1 MEVVRAFKILL
12 YSQKSPSM
20 QYRTAVQSLLFVFSF
35 ICCLHTGA
43 QVALTATPY
52 TQNFNTLAKTGT
64 ASTLPSGWLLLETG
78 TNANATYTAG
88 TGSSNSGDTYSFG
101 IDAADD
107 RALGTV
113 QSGSLVSSFGVA
125 FTNTTGGAITSLK
138 IAYLGEQW
146 RLGAT
151 ARADRLD
158 FQYSTDAT
166 SLATGTWVN
175 ADQLDFTGPITTGTV
190 GALDGTVAANATAIN
205 FTITGLNIGN
215 GVTFY
220 LRWSDF
226 NATGADDGLGIDD
239 FSIEAISAGSD
250 NTPPALASVNPA
262 NNATGINT
270 STSLVLNF
278 SEPIAKGTG
287 LLALKKF
294 ADNTTV
300 STFDVATAAAS
311 VAGSTASIAVSGL
324 TLSTK
329 YYVEVPNGAFTD
341 IAGNKFAGFTGNS
354 TWSFTTSVAPE
365 FSFNFNNCSGG
376 LPSGWS
382 QTSLKGDSIW
392 ACSIFGNGATN
403 GVQVNGFVSG
413 TGAADNEDWLISP
426 ALDLSLF
433 QFPVLSFFERTK
445 FAGPQIQVLV
455 ASNQSSRPVA
465 GAAAWTPLDA
475 ILPLPNSDKWTA
487 VEDINLA
494 PFKSG
499 STYIAFK
506 YISSPSLGAA
516 RVSLD
521 DVQIKNRTSAPVA
534 KVVLETPTLAQFD
547 NSVSGTATASKPIRF
562 QVMNAASDLMVT
574 APTLFQVSKD
584 NIAFSNS
591 ISFTVAQLAGGS
603 KTIHVRYMPTT
614 DKSVA
619 TGRIAFSALGST
631 TAFFEVSGNTYA
643 KNATLDV
650 VNWNILWFGSTAAGQ
665 GPTNDD
671 QAQANIKRVMD
682 SLDADIYAFSE
693 VVDINRFKT
702 LVESSAGYG
711 FIVSDYCSNAPNTSS
726 GSYAPGQKLAFAYRK
741 SMVTNVVARGLLK
754 SSTAANSNWAS
765 GRVPFLLQA
774 DVVNGTATKKMNFI
788 LVHGKSGSTAS
799 DHLRRK
805 DGAKELKD
813 TLDASFNAANVII
826 LGDYNDDLDSTI
838 SEGVNPALSSFDDI
852 VKDSTDADR
861 YKSVSMILSNTGH
874 NSLIGYSDFID
885 HVIISNELEA
895 DYING
900 SVRLV
905 REVNDWITNYATTT
919 ADHMPV
925 VSRYLLP
932 SSGTTSVTN
941 YNPDQIGLTLVQ
953 NPVRNRVEMRLN
965 PAAGKLKFDVLSIA
979 GQSIVN
985 GQQMNTK
992 AGTQSHAIDMAN
1004 ASDGIYLLRV
1014 TNNEKTY
1021 FKKFVKQH

>member
-1 MEVVRAFKILL
+1 MRFL
-12 YSQKSPSM
+12 PSSFS
-20 QYRTAVQSLLFVFSF
+20 VLFATVIFF
-35 ICCLHTGA
+35 VNALHA
-43 QVALTATPY
+43 QVSLTATPY
-52 TQNFNTLAKTGT
+52 TQNFNTLAKTAT

-78 TNANATYTAG
+78 TNANLTYTAG
-88 TGSSNSGDTYSFG
+88 TGSSTSGDTYSFG
-101 IDAADD
+101 LDAADD

-113 QSGSLVSSFGVA
+113 QSGSLIPSIGVA
-125 FTNTTGGAITSLK
+125 FTNTTGGAVSSLK
-138 IAYLGEQW
+138 ISYVGEQW

-166 SLATGTWVN
+166 SLATGTWIN
-175 ADQLDFTGPITTGTV
+175 ADQLDFTGPITTGTL
-190 GALDGTVAANATAIN
+190 GALDGTLAANTTAIN

-215 GVTFY
+215 GATFY

-226 NATGADDGLGIDD
+226 NATGSDDGLGIDD
-239 FSIEAISAGSD
+239 FSIEAISAGAD
-250 NTPPALASVNPA
+250 NTAPTISSLSPA

-287 LLALKKF
+287 LVTLKKF
-294 ADNTTV
+294 ADNSTV
-300 STFDVATAAAS
+300 STFDVATAAVS
-311 VAGSTASIAVSGL
+311 FAGAAASIAVSGL

-329 YYVEVPNGAFTD
+329 YYIEVPNTAFAD
-341 IAGNKFAGFTGNS
+341 VAGNKFAGFTGSN

-365 FSFNFNNCSGG
+365 FSFDFNACSGG

-382 QTSLKGDSIW
+382 QTSVKGDSVW
-392 ACSIFGNGATN
+392 ACSIFGNAGTN

-413 TGAADNEDWLISP
+413 TGAVDNEDWLISP

-433 QFPVLSFFERTK
+433 QFPILSFSERTK
-445 FAGPQIQVLV
+445 YAGPQIQVLV
-455 ASNQSSRPVA
+455 ASNQASRPA
-465 GAAAWTPLDA
+465 PGAAAWTPVDA
-475 ILPLPNSDKWTA
+475 LLPLPNSDKWTA
-487 VEDINLA
+487 VNDINLA
-494 PFKSG
+494 AFKSG
-499 STYIAFK
+499 SSYIAFK
-506 YISSPSLGAA
+506 YLSSPALGAA

-534 KVVLETPTLAQFD
+534 KVSLETPTLTQFD
-547 NSVSGTATASKPIRF
+547 NSSNGTATASKPIRF
-562 QVMNAASDLMVT
+562 QVMNAASDLMIT

-584 NIAFSNS
+584 NIAFSSS
-591 ISFTVAQLAGGS
+591 INFTVAQLAGGS

-619 TGRIAFSALGST
+619 VGRIAFSAMGSA
-631 TAFFEVSGNTYA
+631 TAYFDLSGNTYA

-671 QAQANIKRVMD
+671 LAQANIKRVMD

-702 LVESSAGYG
+702 LIESSAGYG
-711 FIVSDYCSNAPNTSS
+711 FIVSDYCSNAANTTS
-726 GSYAPGQKLAFAYRK
+726 GSYAPGQKIAFAYRK
-741 SMVTNVVARGLLK
+741 SVITNPIARGLLK

-788 LVHGKSGSTAS
+788 LLHGKSGSTAS

-813 TLDASFNAANVII
+813 TLDASFNAANIII

-838 SEGVNPALSSFDDI
+838 SEGVNPALSSYDDI

-861 YKSVSMILSNTGH
+861 YKAVSMILSNTGH
-874 NSLIGYSDFID
+874 NSMIGYNDFID

-900 SVRLV
+900 SVRLI
-905 REVNDWITNYATTT
+905 REVNDWIANYATTT
-919 ADHMPV
+919 ADHIPV
-925 VSRYLLP
+925 LSRYLLP
-932 SSGTTSVTN
+932 SSGTTAVNT
-941 YNPDQIGLTLVQ
+941 YDPGRIGLSLVQ
-953 NPVRNRVEMRLN
+953 NPVKNRVEVKVN
-965 PAAGKLKFDVLSIA
+965 PEAGKLKFDIISIS
-979 GQSIVN
+979 GHTIYN
-985 GQQMNTK
+985 GVQFNTNT
-992 AGTQSHAIDMAN
+992 GTKLHAVELGN
-1004 ASDGIYLLRV
+1004 AADGIYLLRV
-1014 TNNEKTY
+1014 INNEKTY

>member
-1 MEVVRAFKILL
+1 MR
-12 YSQKSPSM
+12 
-20 QYRTAVQSLLFVFSF
+20 YRTLLQPLLFAFSL
-35 ICCLHTGA
+35 ICSLHAGA

-52 TQNFNTLAKTGT
+52 AQNFNALAKTGT
-64 ASTLPSGWLLLETG
+64 ASALPSGWLLLETG
-78 TNANATYTAG
+78 TNANANYTAG

-101 IDAADD
+101 IDAAADD
-107 RALGTV
+107 RALGAV
-113 QSGSLVSSFGVA
+113 QSGSVISSFGVA

-138 IAYLGEQW
+138 IAYAGEQW
-146 RLGAT
+146 RLGFA
-151 ARADRLD
+151 ARTDRLD

-166 SLATGTWVN
+166 GLANGTWKDV
-175 ADQLDFTGPITTGTV
+175 DQLDFTGPVTTGTV
-190 GALDGTVAANATAIN
+190 GALDGTNAANATAIN
-205 FTITGLNIGN
+205 YTITGLNIGN
-215 GVTFY
+215 GATFY

-226 NATGADDGLGIDD
+226 NAPNADDGLGIDD

-250 NTPPALASVNPA
+250 NTAPTLSSVNPA

-287 LLALKKF
+287 LVSLKKF
-294 ADNTTV
+294 TDNSTV
-300 STFDVATAAAS
+300 STYDVATAAVS
-311 VAGSTASIAVSGL
+311 IAGSAASIAVTGL
-324 TLSTK
+324 NLSTK

-341 IAGNKFAGFTGNS
+341 VAGNKFAGFSGSS

-365 FSFNFNNCSGG
+365 FSFDFNACAGG

-382 QTSLKGDSIW
+382 QTSVKGDSVW
-392 ACSIFGNGATN
+392 ACSIFGNAATN

-426 ALDLSLF
+426 SLDLSLF
-433 QFPVLSFFERTK
+433 QFPVLSFYERTK
-445 FAGPQIQVLV
+445 YAGPQIQLFV
-455 ASNQSSRPVA
+455 ATNQSSRPAA
-465 GAAAWTPLDA
+465 GAAAWTPIDA
-475 ILPLPNSDKWTA
+475 MLPLPNSDKWTA

-494 PFKSG
+494 SFKSG

-506 YISSPSLGAA
+506 YTSSPSLGAA

-521 DVQIKNRTSAPVA
+521 DVLIKNRTSAPVA
-534 KVVLETPTLAQFD
+534 KVFIEAPTLAQFD
-547 NSVSGTATASKPIRF
+547 NSSSGTATASKSIRF

-574 APTLFQVSKD
+574 APSLFQVSKD
-584 NIAFSNS
+584 NIAFSS
-591 ISFTVAQLAGGS
+591 TLTFTASQLTGGS
-603 KTIHVRYMPTT
+603 KTIHVRHMPTT

-619 TGRIAFSALGST
+619 VGRIAFSATGST
-631 TAFFEVSGNTYA
+631 TAYYDVSGNTYA
-643 KNATLDV
+643 KSATLDV

-671 QAQANIKRVMD
+671 LAQANIKRVMD

-702 LVESSAGYG
+702 LIESSTGYG
-711 FIVSDYCSNAPNTSS
+711 YTVSDYCSNAANTSS
-726 GSYAPGQKLAFAYRK
+726 GSYASGQKIAFAYRK
-741 SMVTNVVARGLLK
+741 SMITNVTARGLLK

-838 SEGVNPALSSFDDI
+838 SEGVNPALTSYDDI

-861 YKSVSMILSNTGH
+861 YKSVSMILSKTGH

-885 HVIISNELEA
+885 HVIISNELES

-900 SVRLV
+900 SVRLI
-905 REVNDWITNYATTT
+905 REVNDWIANYATTT

-932 SSGTTSVTN
+932 SSGTTAVTN
-941 YNPDQIGLTLVQ
+941 YNPDQIGLSLIQ
-953 NPVRNRVEMRLN
+953 NPVRNNVAFKLN
-965 PAAGKLKFDVLSIA
+965 PAAGNLKFDVLSIA
-979 GQSIVN
+979 GQSIFN
-985 GQQMNTK
+985 GPQMKTTGGTK
-992 AGTQSHAIDMAN
+992 SHDIEMAN
-1004 ASDGIYLLRV
+1004 AADGIYLLRI

>member
-1 MEVVRAFKILL
+1 MEMVRIFKIPL

-20 QYRTAVQSLLFVFSF
+20 RTQSALLSFFFVSSLLFCFSAN
-35 ICCLHTGA
+35 A

-52 TQNFNTLAKTGT
+52 TQNFNTLVKTGT
-64 ASTLPSGWLLLETG
+64 ASTLPAGWLLLETG

-101 IDAADD
+101 VDAADD

-138 IAYLGEQW
+138 IAYLGEHW

-151 ARADRLD
+151 ARPDRLD

-190 GALDGTVAANATAIN
+190 GALDGTVGANATAIN

-215 GVTFY
+215 GAIFY

-250 NTPPALASVNPA
+250 NTAPTISSVNPA

-287 LLALKKF
+287 LVSLKKF
-294 ADNTTV
+294 ADNSTV
-300 STFDVATAAAS
+300 STFDVATAAVS
-311 VAGSTASIAVSGL
+311 VAGSVASIAVSGL

-329 YYVEVPNGAFTD
+329 YYIEVPNTAFAD
-341 IAGNKFAGFTGNS
+341 VAGNKFAGFSGNA

-365 FSFNFNNCSGG
+365 FSFDFNNCAGG

-382 QTSLKGDSIW
+382 QISVKGDSVW
-392 ACSIFGNGATN
+392 ACSIFGNANTN

-433 QFPVLSFFERTK
+433 QFPILSFSERTK
-445 FAGPQIQVLV
+445 FSGPQIQLLV
-455 ASNQSSRPVA
+455 ASNQASRPA
-465 GAAAWTPLDA
+465 PGAAAWTPVDA
-475 ILPLPNSDKWTA
+475 MLPLPNSDKWTA
-487 VEDINLA
+487 VNDINLA
-494 PFKSG
+494 AFKSG
-499 STYIAFK
+499 SSYIAFK
-506 YISSPSLGAA
+506 YISSPALGAA

-534 KVVLETPTLAQFD
+534 KVFLETPTLSQFD
-547 NSVSGTATASKPIRF
+547 NSVAGTPTVSKSIRF
-562 QVMNAASDLMVT
+562 QVMNASADLSIT
-574 APTLFQVSKD
+574 APSLFQISRD
-584 NIAFSNS
+584 NLSFSS
-591 ISFTVAQLAGGS
+591 SLIFTAAQLAGGT
-603 KTIHVRYMPTT
+603 KTIHVRYVPVT
-614 DKSVA
+614 DKTTAV
-619 TGRIAFSALGST
+619 GKIGFSAAGSS
-631 TAFFEVSGNTYA
+631 AAYYDVAGNTYSR
-643 KNATLDV
+643 NTTLDV

-671 QAQANIKRVMD
+671 LAQANIKRVMD
-682 SLDADIYAFSE
+682 SLDADVYAFSE

-702 LVESSAGYG
+702 LIESTAGYG
-711 FIVSDYCSNAPNTSS
+711 FIVSDYCSNAANTSS
-726 GSYAPGQKLAFAYRK
+726 GSYASGQKIAFAYRK
-741 SMVTNVVARGLLK
+741 SIITNATARGLLK
-754 SSTAANSNWAS
+754 TSTAANSNWAS

-813 TLDASFNAANVII
+813 TLDASFNAASVII

-838 SEGVNPALSSFDDI
+838 SEGVNPALSSYDDI

-861 YKSVSMILSNTGH
+861 YKAISMILSNTGH
-874 NSLIGYSDFID
+874 NSMIGYNDFID

-900 SVRLV
+900 SVRLI
-905 REVNDWITNYATTT
+905 REVNDWIANYATTT
-919 ADHMPV
+919 ADHIPV
-925 VSRYLLP
+925 LSRYLLP
-932 SSGTTSVTN
+932 SSGTTAVNSFDPN
-941 YNPDQIGLTLVQ
+941 QIGLTLIQ
-953 NPVRNRVEMRLN
+953 NPVKNRVELKLN
-965 PAAGKLKFDVLSIA
+965 PEAGKLKFDIISISGHA
-979 GQSIVN
+979 IYN
-985 GQQMNTK
+985 GVQFNTNT
-992 AGTQSHAIDMAN
+992 GTKSHAVELGN
-1004 ASDGIYLLRV
+1004 AADGIYLLRV

-1021 FKKFVKQH
+1021 IKKFLKQH

>member
-1 MEVVRAFKILL
+1 MDGSGFSKSLYIRINPLFMRFLPSAFTILFA
-12 YSQKSPSM
+12 
-20 QYRTAVQSLLFVFSF
+20 TVIFFVDA
-35 ICCLHTGA
+35 LHA
-43 QVALTATPY
+43 QVSLTATPH

-64 ASTLPSGWLLLETG
+64 ASTLPAGWLLLETG

-138 IAYLGEQW
+138 IAYVGEHW

-166 SLATGTWVN
+166 SLATGTWIN

-190 GALDGTVAANATAIN
+190 GALDGTVAANAIAIN

-215 GVTFY
+215 GATFY

-250 NTPPALASVNPA
+250 NTAPTISSVNPA

-287 LLALKKF
+287 LVSLKKF

-300 STFDVATAAAS
+300 STFDVATAAVS
-311 VAGSTASIAVSGL
+311 VVGSVASIAVSGL

-329 YYVEVPNGAFTD
+329 YYVEVPNSAFTD
-341 IAGNKFAGFTGNS
+341 VAGNKFAGFTGNS

-365 FSFNFNNCSGG
+365 FSFDFNNCAGG

-382 QTSLKGDSIW
+382 QISVKGDSVW
-392 ACSIFGNGATN
+392 ACSIFGNANTN

-433 QFPVLSFFERTK
+433 QFPILSFSERTK
-445 FAGPQIQVLV
+445 FSGPQIQLLV
-455 ASNQSSRPVA
+455 ASNQASRPA
-465 GAAAWTPLDA
+465 PGAAAWTPVDA
-475 ILPLPNSDKWTA
+475 MLPLPNSDKWTA
-487 VEDINLA
+487 VNDINLA
-494 PFKSG
+494 AFKSG
-499 STYIAFK
+499 SSYIAFK
-506 YISSPSLGAA
+506 YISSPALGAA

-534 KVVLETPTLAQFD
+534 KVFLETPTLSQFD
-547 NSVSGTATASKPIRF
+547 NSVSGTPTVSKSIRF
-562 QVMNAASDLMVT
+562 QVMNASADLNIT
-574 APTLFQVSKD
+574 APSLFQISRD
-584 NIAFSNS
+584 NLSFSS
-591 ISFTVAQLAGGS
+591 SLTFTAAQLAGGA
-603 KTIHVRYMPTT
+603 KTIHVRYVPVT
-614 DKSVA
+614 DKTTAV
-619 TGRIAFSALGST
+619 GKIGFSAAGST
-631 TAFFEVSGNTYA
+631 AAYYDVAGNTYSR
-643 KNATLDV
+643 NATLDV

-671 QAQANIKRVMD
+671 LAQANIKRVMD

-702 LVESSAGYG
+702 LIESSAGYG
-711 FIVSDYCSNAPNTSS
+711 FIVSDYCSNAANTSN
-726 GSYAPGQKLAFAYRK
+726 GSYAPGQKIAFAYRK
-741 SMVTNVVARGLLK
+741 SVITNATARGLLK

-813 TLDASFNAANVII
+813 TLDASFNAASVII

-838 SEGVNPALSSFDDI
+838 SEGVNPALSSYVDI

-861 YKSVSMILSNTGH
+861 YKAISMILSNTGH
-874 NSLIGYSDFID
+874 NSMIGYNDFID

-900 SVRLV
+900 SVRLI
-905 REVNDWITNYATTT
+905 REVNDWIANYATTT
-919 ADHMPV
+919 ADHIPV
-925 VSRYLLP
+925 LSRYLLP
-932 SSGTTSVTN
+932 SSGTTAVNSFDPN
-941 YNPDQIGLTLVQ
+941 QIGLTLIQ
-953 NPVRNRVEMRLN
+953 NPVKNRVELKLN
-965 PAAGKLKFDVLSIA
+965 PEAGKLKFDIISIS
-979 GQSIVN
+979 GHTIYN
-985 GQQMNTK
+985 GVQFNTNT
-992 AGTQSHAIDMAN
+992 GTKSHAVEVGN
-1004 ASDGIYLLRV
+1004 AADGIYLLRV

-1021 FKKFVKQH
+1021 FKKFLKQH

>member
-1 MEVVRAFKILL
+1 MRFL
-12 YSQKSPSM
+12 PSSFS
-20 QYRTAVQSLLFVFSF
+20 VLFATVIFF
-35 ICCLHTGA
+35 VNALHA
-43 QVALTATPY
+43 QVSLTATPY

-64 ASTLPSGWLLLETG
+64 ASALPSGWLLLETG
-78 TNANATYTAG
+78 TNANLTYTAG
-88 TGSSNSGDTYSFG
+88 TGSSTSGDTYSFG
-101 IDAADD
+101 LDAADD

-113 QSGSLVSSFGVA
+113 QSGSLIPSIGVA
-125 FTNTTGGAITSLK
+125 FTNTTGGAVSSLK
-138 IAYLGEQW
+138 ISYVGEQW

-166 SLATGTWVN
+166 SLATGTWIN
-175 ADQLDFTGPITTGTV
+175 ADQLDFTGPITTGTL
-190 GALDGTVAANATAIN
+190 GALDGTIAANTTAIN

-215 GVTFY
+215 GATFY

-239 FSIEAISAGSD
+239 FSIEAISAGAD
-250 NTPPALASVNPA
+250 NTAPTISSLSPA

-287 LLALKKF
+287 LVTLKKF
-294 ADNTTV
+294 ADNSTV
-300 STFDVATAAAS
+300 STFDVATAAVS
-311 VAGSTASIAVSGL
+311 VAGAAASIAVSGL

-329 YYVEVPNGAFTD
+329 YYIEVPNTAFAD
-341 IAGNKFAGFTGNS
+341 VAGNKFAGFTGSS

-365 FSFNFNNCSGG
+365 FSFDFNACAGG

-382 QTSLKGDSIW
+382 QTSVKGDSVW
-392 ACSIFGNGATN
+392 ACSIFGNAGTN

-413 TGAADNEDWLISP
+413 TGAVDNEDWLISP

-433 QFPVLSFFERTK
+433 QFPILSFSERTK
-445 FAGPQIQVLV
+445 YAGPQIQVLV
-455 ASNQSSRPVA
+455 ASNQASRPA
-465 GAAAWTPLDA
+465 PGAAAWTPVDA
-475 ILPLPNSDKWTA
+475 LLPLPNSDKWTA
-487 VEDINLA
+487 VNDINLA
-494 PFKSG
+494 AFKSG
-499 STYIAFK
+499 SSYIAFK
-506 YISSPSLGAA
+506 YLSSPALGAA

-534 KVVLETPTLAQFD
+534 KVSLETPTLTQFD
-547 NSVSGTATASKPIRF
+547 NSSNGTATASKPIRF
-562 QVMNAASDLMVT
+562 QVMNAASDLMIT

-584 NIAFSNS
+584 NIAFSSS
-591 ISFTVAQLAGGS
+591 INFTVAQLAGGS

-619 TGRIAFSALGST
+619 VGRIAFSALGST
-631 TAFFEVSGNTYA
+631 TAYYDLSGNTYA

-671 QAQANIKRVMD
+671 LAQANIKRVMD

-702 LVESSAGYG
+702 LIESSAGYG
-711 FIVSDYCSNAPNTSS
+711 FIVSDYCSNAANTSS
-726 GSYAPGQKLAFAYRK
+726 GSYAPGQKIAFAYRK
-741 SMVTNVVARGLLK
+741 SVITNPTARGLLK

-788 LVHGKSGSTAS
+788 LLHGKSGSTAS

-813 TLDASFNAANVII
+813 TLDASFNAANIII

-838 SEGVNPALSSFDDI
+838 SEGVNPALSSYDDI

-861 YKSVSMILSNTGH
+861 YKAVSMILSNTGH
-874 NSLIGYSDFID
+874 NSMIGYNDFID

-900 SVRLV
+900 SVRLI
-905 REVNDWITNYATTT
+905 REVNDWIANYATTT
-919 ADHMPV
+919 ADHIPV
-925 VSRYLLP
+925 LSRYLLP
-932 SSGTTSVTN
+932 SSGTTAVNT
-941 YNPDQIGLTLVQ
+941 YDPGRIGLSLVQ
-953 NPVRNRVEMRLN
+953 NPVKNRVEVKVN
-965 PAAGKLKFDVLSIA
+965 PEAGKLKFDIISIS
-979 GQSIVN
+979 GHTIYN
-985 GQQMNTK
+985 GVQFNTNT
-992 AGTQSHAIDMAN
+992 GTKSHAIELGN
-1004 ASDGIYLLRV
+1004 AADGIYLLRV

-1021 FKKFVKQH
+1021 FKKFLKQH

>member
-1 MEVVRAFKILL
+1 MRFHLTSFSVLFALAMVSGI
-12 YSQKSPSM
+12 
-20 QYRTAVQSLLFVFSF
+20 SL
-35 ICCLHTGA
+35 HA
-43 QVALTATPY
+43 QISLTTTPY
-52 TQNFNTLAKTGT
+52 TQNFNTLAKSGS

-101 IDAADD
+101 VDAADD
-107 RALGTV
+107 RAFGTV
-113 QSGSLVSSFGVA
+113 QSGSLISTIGVA
-125 FTNTTGGAITSLK
+125 FTNTTGGPVTSLK
-138 IAYLGEQW
+138 ISYVGEQW

-166 SLATGTWVN
+166 NLATGTWKD

-190 GALDGTVAANATAIN
+190 GSLDGSLAANATAIN

-215 GVTFY
+215 GASFY

-239 FSIEAISAGSD
+239 FSIEAISAGTD
-250 NTPPALASVNPA
+250 NTAPTLSSLSPA
-262 NNATGINT
+262 NNATGVNA

-287 LLALKKF
+287 LVVLKKF
-294 ADNTTV
+294 ADNSLVSSFDV
-300 STFDVATAAAS
+300 STAAVAVSGA
-311 VAGSTASIAVSGL
+311 VASIAVTGL
-324 TLSTK
+324 SLSTK
-329 YYVEVPNGAFTD
+329 YYVEVPNTAFTD
-341 IAGNKFAGFTGNS
+341 VAGNKFAGFSGAA
-354 TWSFTTSVAPE
+354 TWGFTTSVAPE
-365 FSFNFNNCSGG
+365 YSFDFNACSGG

-382 QTSLKGDSIW
+382 QNSVKGDSIW
-392 ACSIFGNGATN
+392 ACSIFGNANTN
-403 GVQVNGFVSG
+403 GVQMNGFVSG

-433 QFPVLSFFERTK
+433 QFPILSFSERTK
-445 FAGPQIQVLV
+445 YAGPQIQVMV
-455 ASNQSSRPVA
+455 ASNQATRPVP
-465 GAAAWTPLDA
+465 GAAAWTIVDA
-475 ILPLPNSDKWTA
+475 MLPLPNSDKWTT
-487 VEDINLA
+487 VGDINLSA
-494 PFKSG
+494 FKSG

-506 YISSPSLGAA
+506 YLSSPSLGAA
-516 RVSLD
+516 RVTLD
-521 DVQIKNRTSAPVA
+521 DILITNKAAAPVA
-534 KVVLETPTLAQFD
+534 KVFLEAPTLSQFD
-547 NSVSGTATASKPIRF
+547 NSVSGTPTVSKSIRF
-562 QVMNAASDLMVT
+562 QVLNASADLTIT
-574 APTLFQVSKD
+574 APSLFQISKD
-584 NIAFSNS
+584 NL
-591 ISFTVAQLAGGS
+591 SFASSLTFTAAQLAGGT
-603 KTIHVRYMPTT
+603 KTIHVRYVPVADKTT
-614 DKSVA
+614 AVGK
-619 TGRIAFSALGST
+619 IAFSAAGA
-631 TAFFEVSGNTYA
+631 TAVNYDVSGNTYSR
-643 KNATLDV
+643 NATLDV

-671 QAQANIKRVMD
+671 QAQVNIKRVMD

-702 LVESSAGYG
+702 LIESSAGYG
-711 FIVSDYCSNAPNTSS
+711 FVVSDYCSNAANTSS
-726 GSYAPGQKLAFAYRK
+726 GSYAPGQKIAFAYRK
-741 SMVTNVVARGLLK
+741 SIITNATARGLLK

-788 LVHGKSGSTAS
+788 LVHGKSGSTAA

-813 TLDASFNAANVII
+813 TLDASFNAANIII

-838 SEGVNPALSSFDDI
+838 SEGVNPALTSYDDI
-852 VKDSTDADR
+852 VKDSTDVDR
-861 YKSVSMILSNTGH
+861 YKAVSMILSNTGH
-874 NSLIGYSDFID
+874 NSMIGYSDFID

-900 SVRLV
+900 SVRLI

-925 VSRYLLP
+925 LSRYLLP
-932 SSGTTSVTN
+932 SSGTTAVTS
-941 YNPDQIGLTLVQ
+941 YNPDRIGLTLIQ
-953 NPVRNRVEMRLN
+953 NPVKNRVEVKLN
-965 PAAGKLKFDVLSIA
+965 PEAGKLKFDIISLSGHA
-979 GQSIVN
+979 MYN
-985 GQQMNTK
+985 GVQFNTNT
-992 AGTQSHAIDMAN
+992 GTKSHAVELGNYA
-1004 ASDGIYLLRV
+1004 DGIYLLRV

-1021 FKKFVKQH
+1021 FKKFLKSH

>member
-1 MEVVRAFKILL
+1 MRHRTLL
-12 YSQKSPSM
+12 QP
-20 QYRTAVQSLLFVFSF
+20 LLFAFSL
-35 ICCLHTGA
+35 ICSLHAGA

-52 TQNFNTLAKTGT
+52 AQNFNALAKTGT
-64 ASTLPSGWLLLETG
+64 ASALPSGWLLLETG
-78 TNANATYTAG
+78 TNANANYTAG

-101 IDAADD
+101 IDAAADD
-107 RALGTV
+107 RALGAV
-113 QSGSLVSSFGVA
+113 QSGSVISSFGVA

-138 IAYLGEQW
+138 IAYAGEQW
-146 RLGAT
+146 RLGFA
-151 ARADRLD
+151 ARTDRLD

-166 SLATGTWVN
+166 GLANGTWKDV
-175 ADQLDFTGPITTGTV
+175 DQLDFTGPVTTGTV
-190 GALDGTVAANATAIN
+190 GALDGPNAANATAIN
-205 FTITGLNIGN
+205 YTITGLNIGN
-215 GVTFY
+215 GATFY

-226 NATGADDGLGIDD
+226 NAPNADDGLGIDD

-250 NTPPALASVNPA
+250 NTAPTLSSVNPA

-287 LLALKKF
+287 LVSLKKF
-294 ADNTTV
+294 TDNSTV
-300 STFDVATAAAS
+300 STYDVATAAVS
-311 VAGSTASIAVSGL
+311 IAGSAASIAVTGL
-324 TLSTK
+324 SLSTK

-341 IAGNKFAGFTGNS
+341 VAGNKFAGFSGSS

-365 FSFNFNNCSGG
+365 FSFDFNACAGG

-382 QTSLKGDSIW
+382 QTSVKGDSVW
-392 ACSIFGNGATN
+392 ACSIFGNAATN

-426 ALDLSLF
+426 SLDLSLF
-433 QFPVLSFFERTK
+433 QFPVLSFYERTK
-445 FAGPQIQVLV
+445 YAGPQIQLFV
-455 ASNQSSRPVA
+455 ATNQSSRPAA
-465 GAAAWTPLDA
+465 GAAAWTPIDA
-475 ILPLPNSDKWTA
+475 MLPLPNSDKWTA

-494 PFKSG
+494 SFKSG

-506 YISSPSLGAA
+506 YTSSPSLGAA

-521 DVQIKNRTSAPVA
+521 DVLIKNRTSAPVA
-534 KVVLETPTLAQFD
+534 KVFIEAPTLAQFD
-547 NSVSGTATASKPIRF
+547 NSSSGTATASKSIRF
-562 QVMNAASDLMVT
+562 QVMNAASDLTVT
-574 APTLFQVSKD
+574 APSLFQVSKD
-584 NIAFSNS
+584 NIAFSS
-591 ISFTVAQLAGGS
+591 TLTFTASQLTGGS
-603 KTIHVRYMPTT
+603 KTIHVRYVPTT

-619 TGRIAFSALGST
+619 VGRIAFSATGST
-631 TAFFEVSGNTYA
+631 TAYYDVSGNTYA
-643 KNATLDV
+643 KSATLDV

-671 QAQANIKRVMD
+671 LAQANIKRVMD

-702 LVESSAGYG
+702 LIESSTGYG
-711 FIVSDYCSNAPNTSS
+711 YTVSDYCSNAANTSS
-726 GSYAPGQKLAFAYRK
+726 GSYASGQKIAFAYRK
-741 SMVTNVVARGLLK
+741 SMITNVTARGLLK

-838 SEGVNPALSSFDDI
+838 SEGVYPALTSYDDI

-861 YKSVSMILSNTGH
+861 YKSVSMILSKTGH

-885 HVIISNELEA
+885 HVIISNELES

-900 SVRLV
+900 SVRLI
-905 REVNDWITNYATTT
+905 REVNDWIANYATTT

-932 SSGTTSVTN
+932 SSGTTAVTN
-941 YNPDQIGLTLVQ
+941 YNPDQIGLSLIQ
-953 NPVRNRVEMRLN
+953 NPVRNNVAFKLN
-965 PAAGKLKFDVLSIA
+965 PAAGNLKFDVLSIA
-979 GQSIVN
+979 GQSIFN
-985 GQQMNTK
+985 GPQMKTTGGTK
-992 AGTQSHAIDMAN
+992 SHAIEMAN
-1004 ASDGIYLLRV
+1004 AADGIYLLRI

>member
-1 MEVVRAFKILL
+1 MRLQSALL
-12 YSQKSPSM
+12 PVFFVS
-20 QYRTAVQSLLFVFSF
+20 SLLFCF
-35 ICCLHTGA
+35 TANA

-64 ASTLPSGWLLLETG
+64 ASTLPSGWILLETG

-125 FTNTTGGAITSLK
+125 FTNTTGGTITSLK

-175 ADQLDFTGPITTGTV
+175 TDQLDFTGPITTGTV
-190 GALDGTVAANATAIN
+190 GALDGTVAANASAIN

-215 GVTFY
+215 GATFY
-220 LRWSDF
+220 FRWSDF

-250 NTPPALASVNPA
+250 NTPPALASLNPA

-270 STSLVLNF
+270 STSLVIGF
-278 SEPIAKGTG
+278 AEPIAKGTG
-287 LLALKKF
+287 LVSLKKF
-294 ADNTTV
+294 ADNSTV
-300 STFDVATAAAS
+300 STFDVATAAVS
-311 VAGSTASIAVSGL
+311 VAGSTASIALSGL

-341 IAGNKFAGFTGNS
+341 VAGNKFAGFSGSS

-365 FSFNFNNCSGG
+365 FSFDFNACAGG

-382 QTSLKGDSIW
+382 QTSVKGDSVW
-392 ACSIFGNGATN
+392 ACSIFGNAATN

-426 ALDLSLF
+426 SLDLSLF
-433 QFPVLSFFERTK
+433 QFPVLSFYERTK
-445 FAGPQIQVLV
+445 YAGPQIQLFV
-455 ASNQSSRPVA
+455 ATNQSSRPAA
-465 GAAAWTPLDA
+465 GAAAWTPIDA
-475 ILPLPNSDKWTA
+475 MLPLPNSDKWTA

-494 PFKSG
+494 SFKSG

-506 YISSPSLGAA
+506 YTSSPSLGAA

-521 DVQIKNRTSAPVA
+521 DVLIKNRTSAPVA
-534 KVVLETPTLAQFD
+534 KVFIEAPTLAQFD
-547 NSVSGTATASKPIRF
+547 NSSSGTATASKSIRF

-574 APTLFQVSKD
+574 APSLFQVSKD
-584 NIAFSNS
+584 NIAFSS
-591 ISFTVAQLAGGS
+591 TLTFTASQLTGGS

-619 TGRIAFSALGST
+619 VGRIAFSATGST
-631 TAFFEVSGNTYA
+631 TAYYDVSGNTYA
-643 KNATLDV
+643 KSATLDV

-671 QAQANIKRVMD
+671 LAQANIKRVMD

-702 LVESSAGYG
+702 LIESSTGYG
-711 FIVSDYCSNAPNTSS
+711 YTVSDYCSNAANTSS
-726 GSYAPGQKLAFAYRK
+726 GSYASGQKIAFAYRK
-741 SMVTNVVARGLLK
+741 SMITNVTARGLLK

-838 SEGVNPALSSFDDI
+838 SEGVNPALTSYDDI

-861 YKSVSMILSNTGH
+861 YKSVSMILSKTGH

-885 HVIISNELEA
+885 HVIISNELES

-900 SVRLV
+900 SVRLI
-905 REVNDWITNYATTT
+905 RDVNDWIANYATTT

-932 SSGTTSVTN
+932 SSGTTAVTN
-941 YNPDQIGLTLVQ
+941 YNPDQIGLSLIQ
-953 NPVRNRVEMRLN
+953 NPVRNNVAFKLN
-965 PAAGKLKFDVLSIA
+965 PAAGNLKFDVLSIA
-979 GQSIVN
+979 GQSIFN
-985 GQQMNTK
+985 GPQMKTTGGTK
-992 AGTQSHAIDMAN
+992 SHDIEMAN
-1004 ASDGIYLLRV
+1004 AADGIYLLRI

>member
-1 MEVVRAFKILL
+1 MRFL
-12 YSQKSPSM
+12 PSSF
-20 QYRTAVQSLLFVFSF
+20 YVLFATMIFFVDA
-35 ICCLHTGA
+35 LQA
-43 QVALTATPY
+43 QVSLTTTPY

-88 TGSSNSGDTYSFG
+88 TGSSNAGDTYSFG
-101 IDAADD
+101 LDAADD

-113 QSGSLVSSFGVA
+113 QSGSLISTIGVA
-125 FTNTTGGAITSLK
+125 FTNTTGGPVTSLK
-138 IAYLGEQW
+138 ISYVGEQW

-151 ARADRLD
+151 ARPDRLD

-166 SLATGTWVN
+166 SLATGAWIN
-175 ADQLDFTGPITTGTV
+175 ADQLDFTGPTTTGTV
-190 GALDGTVAANATAIN
+190 GALDGTVAANATTIN

-215 GVTFY
+215 GATFY

-239 FSIEAISAGSD
+239 FSIEAISAGAD
-250 NTPPALASVNPA
+250 NTAPSISSLSPA
-262 NNATGINT
+262 NNTTGINT

-287 LLALKKF
+287 IITLKKF
-294 ADNTTV
+294 ADNSLVSSFDV
-300 STFDVATAAAS
+300 STAAVAVSGAA
-311 VAGSTASIAVSGL
+311 ASIAVTGL
-324 TLSTK
+324 ALSTK
-329 YYVEVPNGAFTD
+329 YYVEVPNTVFAD
-341 IAGNKFAGFTGNS
+341 VAGNKFAGFSGNA
-354 TWSFTTSVAPE
+354 TWSFTTSTAPE
-365 FSFNFNNCSGG
+365 FSFDFNNCAGG

-382 QTSLKGDSIW
+382 QISVKGDSTW
-392 ACSIFGNGATN
+392 ACSIFGNANTN
-403 GVQVNGFVSG
+403 GVQVNGFVSS
-413 TGAADNEDWLISP
+413 TGAVDNEDWLISP

-433 QFPVLSFFERTK
+433 QFPILSFSERTK
-445 FAGPQIQVLV
+445 FSGPQIQLLV
-455 ASNQSSRPVA
+455 ASNQASRPA
-465 GAAAWTPLDA
+465 PGAAAWTAVDA
-475 ILPLPNSDKWTA
+475 ILPLPNSDKWTM
-487 VEDINLA
+487 VGDINLA
-494 PFKSG
+494 TFKSG

-506 YISSPSLGAA
+506 YTSSPSLGAA

-521 DVQIKNRTSAPVA
+521 DVQIKNRTTAPVA
-534 KVVLETPTLAQFD
+534 KVFLEAPTLSQFD
-547 NSVSGTATASKPIRF
+547 NSVSGTPTVSKPIRF
-562 QVMNAASDLMVT
+562 QVMNASADLMIT

-584 NIAFSNS
+584 NIAFSSS

-619 TGRIAFSALGST
+619 VGRIAFSAMGST
-631 TAFFEVSGNTYA
+631 TAYYDLSGNTYA

-671 QAQANIKRVMD
+671 LAQANIKRVMD

-702 LVESSAGYG
+702 LIESSAGYG
-711 FIVSDYCSNAPNTSS
+711 FIVSDYCSNAANTSS
-726 GSYAPGQKLAFAYRK
+726 GSYAPGQKIAFAYRK
-741 SMVTNVVARGLLK
+741 SVITNPTARGLLK

-838 SEGVNPALSSFDDI
+838 SEGVNPALSSYDDI

-861 YKSVSMILSNTGH
+861 YKAISMILSNTGH
-874 NSLIGYSDFID
+874 NSMIGYNDFID

-900 SVRLV
+900 SVRLI
-905 REVNDWITNYATTT
+905 REVNDWIANYATTT
-919 ADHMPV
+919 ADHIPV
-925 VSRYLLP
+925 LSRYLLP
-932 SSGTTSVTN
+932 SSGTTAVNTYEPSR
-941 YNPDQIGLTLVQ
+941 IGLTLIQ
-953 NPVRNRVEMRLN
+953 NPVKNKVELKLN
-965 PAAGKLKFDVLSIA
+965 PEAGKLKFDIISIS
-979 GQSIVN
+979 GHTIYN
-985 GQQMNTK
+985 GVQFNTN
-992 AGTQSHAIDMAN
+992 AGTKSHAVELGN
-1004 ASDGIYLLRV
+1004 AADGIYLLRV

-1021 FKKFVKQH
+1021 FKKFLKQH

>member
-1 MEVVRAFKILL
+1 MR
-12 YSQKSPSM
+12 
-20 QYRTAVQSLLFVFSF
+20 YRTLLQPLLFAFSL
-35 ICCLHTGA
+35 ICSLHAGA

-52 TQNFNTLAKTGT
+52 AQNFNTLAKTGT
-64 ASTLPSGWLLLETG
+64 ASALPSGWLLLETG
-78 TNANATYTAG
+78 TNANANYTAG

-101 IDAADD
+101 IDAAADD
-107 RALGTV
+107 RALGAV
-113 QSGSLVSSFGVA
+113 QSGSVISSFGVA

-138 IAYLGEQW
+138 IAYAGEQW
-146 RLGAT
+146 RLGFA
-151 ARADRLD
+151 ARTDRLD

-166 SLATGTWVN
+166 GLANGTWKDV
-175 ADQLDFTGPITTGTV
+175 DQLDFTGPVTTGTV
-190 GALDGTVAANATAIN
+190 GALDGTNAANATAIN
-205 FTITGLNIGN
+205 YTITGLNIGN
-215 GVTFY
+215 GATFY

-226 NATGADDGLGIDD
+226 NAPNADDGLGIDD

-250 NTPPALASVNPA
+250 NTAPTLSSVNPA

-287 LLALKKF
+287 LVSLKKF
-294 ADNTTV
+294 TDNSTV
-300 STFDVATAAAS
+300 STYDVATAAVS
-311 VAGSTASIAVSGL
+311 IAGSAASIAVTGL
-324 TLSTK
+324 SLSTK

-341 IAGNKFAGFTGNS
+341 VAGNKFAGFSGSS

-365 FSFNFNNCSGG
+365 FSFDFNACAGG

-382 QTSLKGDSIW
+382 QTSVKGDSVW
-392 ACSIFGNGATN
+392 ACSIFGNAATN

-426 ALDLSLF
+426 SLDLSLF
-433 QFPVLSFFERTK
+433 QFPVLSFYERTK
-445 FAGPQIQVLV
+445 YAGPQIQLLV
-455 ASNQSSRPVA
+455 ATNQSSRPAA
-465 GAAAWTPLDA
+465 GAAAWTAIDA
-475 ILPLPNSDKWTA
+475 LLPLPNSDKWTA

-494 PFKSG
+494 SFKSG

-506 YISSPSLGAA
+506 YTSSPSLGAA

-521 DVQIKNRTSAPVA
+521 DVLIKNRTSAPVA
-534 KVVLETPTLAQFD
+534 KVFIEAPTLAQFD
-547 NSVSGTATASKPIRF
+547 NSSSGTATASKSIRF

-574 APTLFQVSKD
+574 APSLFQVSKD
-584 NIAFSNS
+584 NIAFSS
-591 ISFTVAQLAGGS
+591 TLTFTASQLTGGS

-619 TGRIAFSALGST
+619 VGRIAFSATGST
-631 TAFFEVSGNTYA
+631 TAYYDVSGNTYA
-643 KNATLDV
+643 KSVTLDV

-671 QAQANIKRVMD
+671 LAQANIKRVMD

-702 LVESSAGYG
+702 LIESSTGYG
-711 FIVSDYCSNAPNTSS
+711 YIVSDYCSNAANTSS
-726 GSYAPGQKLAFAYRK
+726 GSYASGQKIAFAYRK
-741 SMVTNVVARGLLK
+741 SMITNVTARGLLK

-838 SEGVNPALSSFDDI
+838 SEGVNPALTSYDDI

-861 YKSVSMILSNTGH
+861 YKSVSMILSKTGH

-885 HVIISNELEA
+885 HVIISNELES

-900 SVRLV
+900 SVRLI
-905 REVNDWITNYATTT
+905 REVNDWIANYATTT

-932 SSGTTSVTN
+932 SSGTTAVTN
-941 YNPDQIGLTLVQ
+941 YNPDQIGLSLIQ
-953 NPVRNRVEMRLN
+953 NPVRNNVAFKLN
-965 PAAGKLKFDVLSIA
+965 PAAGNLKFDVLSIA
-979 GQSIVN
+979 GQSIFN
-985 GQQMNTK
+985 GPQMKTTGGTK
-992 AGTQSHAIDMAN
+992 SHAIEMAN
-1004 ASDGIYLLRV
+1004 AADGIYLLRI

>member
-1 MEVVRAFKILL
+1 MRTQLALL
-12 YSQKSPSM
+12 SFFFVS
-20 QYRTAVQSLLFVFSF
+20 SLLFCFSAN
-35 ICCLHTGA
+35 A

-52 TQNFNTLAKTGT
+52 TQNFNTLVKTGT
-64 ASTLPSGWLLLETG
+64 ASTLPAGWLLLETG

-138 IAYLGEQW
+138 IAYLGEHW

-151 ARADRLD
+151 ARPDRLD

-190 GALDGTVAANATAIN
+190 GALDGTVGANATAIN
-205 FTITGLNIGN
+205 FTITSLNIGN
-215 GVTFY
+215 GATFY

-239 FSIEAISAGSD
+239 FSIEAISSGAD
-250 NTPPALASVNPA
+250 NTAPTLSSLSPA
-262 NNATGINT
+262 NNTTGINT

-278 SEPIAKGTG
+278 SETIAKGTG
-287 LLALKKF
+287 LVSLKKF
-294 ADNTTV
+294 ADNSTV
-300 STFDVATAAAS
+300 STFDVATAAVS
-311 VAGSTASIAVSGL
+311 VAGSVASIAVSGL

-329 YYVEVPNGAFTD
+329 YYIEVPNTAFAD
-341 IAGNKFAGFTGNS
+341 VAGNKFAGFSGNA

-365 FSFNFNNCSGG
+365 FSFDFNNCAGG

-382 QTSLKGDSIW
+382 QISVKGDSVW
-392 ACSIFGNGATN
+392 ACSIFGNANTN

-433 QFPVLSFFERTK
+433 QFPILSFSERTK
-445 FAGPQIQVLV
+445 FSGPQIQLLV
-455 ASNQSSRPVA
+455 ASNQASRPA
-465 GAAAWTPLDA
+465 PGAAAWTPVDA
-475 ILPLPNSDKWTA
+475 MLPLPNSDKWTA
-487 VEDINLA
+487 VNDINLA
-494 PFKSG
+494 TFKSG
-499 STYIAFK
+499 SSYIAFK
-506 YISSPSLGAA
+506 YISSPALGAA

-534 KVVLETPTLAQFD
+534 KVFLETPTLSQFD
-547 NSVSGTATASKPIRF
+547 NSVAGTPTVSKSIRF
-562 QVMNAASDLMVT
+562 QVMNASADLSIT
-574 APTLFQVSKD
+574 APSLFQISRD
-584 NIAFSNS
+584 NLSFSS
-591 ISFTVAQLAGGS
+591 SLIFTAAQLAGGT
-603 KTIHVRYMPTT
+603 KTIHVRYVPVT
-614 DKSVA
+614 DKTTAV
-619 TGRIAFSALGST
+619 GKIGFSAAGSS
-631 TAFFEVSGNTYA
+631 AAYYDVAGNTYSR
-643 KNATLDV
+643 NTTLDV

-671 QAQANIKRVMD
+671 LAQANIKRVMD
-682 SLDADIYAFSE
+682 SLDADVYAFSE

-702 LVESSAGYG
+702 LIESTAGYG
-711 FIVSDYCSNAPNTSS
+711 FIVSDYCSNAANTSS
-726 GSYAPGQKLAFAYRK
+726 GSYASGQKIAFAYRK
-741 SMVTNVVARGLLK
+741 SIITNATARGLLK

-813 TLDASFNAANVII
+813 TLDASFNAASVII

-838 SEGVNPALSSFDDI
+838 SEGVNPALSSYDDI

-861 YKSVSMILSNTGH
+861 YKAISMILSNTGH
-874 NSLIGYSDFID
+874 NSMIGYNDFID

-900 SVRLV
+900 SVRLI
-905 REVNDWITNYATTT
+905 REVNDWIANYSTTT
-919 ADHMPV
+919 ADHIPV
-925 VSRYLLP
+925 LSRYLLP
-932 SSGTTSVTN
+932 SSGTTAVNSFDPN
-941 YNPDQIGLTLVQ
+941 QIGLTLIQ
-953 NPVRNRVEMRLN
+953 NPVKNRVELKLN
-965 PAAGKLKFDVLSIA
+965 PEAGKLKFDIISISGHA
-979 GQSIVN
+979 IYN
-985 GQQMNTK
+985 GVQFNTNT
-992 AGTQSHAIDMAN
+992 GTKSHAVELGN
-1004 ASDGIYLLRV
+1004 AADGIYLLRV

-1021 FKKFVKQH
+1021 IKKFLKQH

>member
-1 MEVVRAFKILL
+1 MR
-12 YSQKSPSM
+12 
-20 QYRTAVQSLLFVFSF
+20 YRTLLQPLLFAFSL
-35 ICCLHTGA
+35 ICSLHAGA

-52 TQNFNTLAKTGT
+52 AQNFNTLAKTGT
-64 ASTLPSGWLLLETG
+64 ASALPSGWLLLETG
-78 TNANATYTAG
+78 TNANANYTAG

-101 IDAADD
+101 IDAAADD
-107 RALGTV
+107 RALGAV
-113 QSGSLVSSFGVA
+113 QSGSVISSFGVA

-138 IAYLGEQW
+138 IAYAGEQW
-146 RLGAT
+146 RLGFA
-151 ARADRLD
+151 ARTDRLD

-166 SLATGTWVN
+166 GLANGTWKDV
-175 ADQLDFTGPITTGTV
+175 DQLDFTGPVTTGTV
-190 GALDGTVAANATAIN
+190 GALDGTNAANATAIN
-205 FTITGLNIGN
+205 YTITGLNIGN
-215 GVTFY
+215 GATFY

-226 NATGADDGLGIDD
+226 NAPNADDGLGIDD

-250 NTPPALASVNPA
+250 NTAPTLSSVNPA

-287 LLALKKF
+287 LVSLKKF
-294 ADNTTV
+294 TDNSTV
-300 STFDVATAAAS
+300 STYDVATAAVS
-311 VAGSTASIAVSGL
+311 IAGSAASISVTGL
-324 TLSTK
+324 SLSTK

-341 IAGNKFAGFTGNS
+341 VAGNKFAGFSGSS

-365 FSFNFNNCSGG
+365 FSFDFNACAGS

-382 QTSLKGDSIW
+382 QTSVKGDSVW
-392 ACSIFGNGATN
+392 ACSIFGNAATN

-433 QFPVLSFFERTK
+433 QFPVLSFYERTK
-445 FAGPQIQVLV
+445 YAGPQIQLLV
-455 ASNQSSRPVA
+455 ATNQSSRPAA
-465 GAAAWTPLDA
+465 GAAAWTAIDA
-475 ILPLPNSDKWTA
+475 LLPLPNSDKWTA

-494 PFKSG
+494 SFKSG

-506 YISSPSLGAA
+506 YTSSPSLGAA

-521 DVQIKNRTSAPVA
+521 DVLIKNRTSAPVA
-534 KVVLETPTLAQFD
+534 KVFIEAPTLAQFD
-547 NSVSGTATASKPIRF
+547 NSSSGTATASKSIRF

-574 APTLFQVSKD
+574 APSLFQVSKD
-584 NIAFSNS
+584 NIAFSS
-591 ISFTVAQLAGGS
+591 TLTFTASQLTGGS
-603 KTIHVRYMPTT
+603 KTIHVRYLPTT

-619 TGRIAFSALGST
+619 VGRIAFSATGST
-631 TAFFEVSGNTYA
+631 TAYYDVSGNTYA
-643 KNATLDV
+643 KSVTLDV

-671 QAQANIKRVMD
+671 LAQANIKRVMD

-702 LVESSAGYG
+702 LIESSTGYG
-711 FIVSDYCSNAPNTSS
+711 YIVSDYCSNAANTSS
-726 GSYAPGQKLAFAYRK
+726 GSYASGQKIAFAYRK
-741 SMVTNVVARGLLK
+741 SMITNVTARGLLK

-838 SEGVNPALSSFDDI
+838 SEGVNPALTSYDDI

-861 YKSVSMILSNTGH
+861 YKSVSMILSKTGH

-885 HVIISNELEA
+885 HVIISNELES

-900 SVRLV
+900 SVRLI
-905 REVNDWITNYATTT
+905 REVNDWIANYATTT

-932 SSGTTSVTN
+932 SSGTTAVTN
-941 YNPDQIGLTLVQ
+941 YNPDQIGLSLIQ
-953 NPVRNRVEMRLN
+953 NPVRNNVAFKLN
-965 PAAGKLKFDVLSIA
+965 PAAGNLKFDVLSIA
-979 GQSIVN
+979 GQSIFN
-985 GQQMNTK
+985 GPQMKTTGGTK
-992 AGTQSHAIDMAN
+992 SHAIEMAN
-1004 ASDGIYLLRV
+1004 AADGIYLLRI

>member
-1 MEVVRAFKILL
+1 MR
-12 YSQKSPSM
+12 
-20 QYRTAVQSLLFVFSF
+20 YRTAAQSILFALSF
-35 ICCLHTGA
+35 VLCLHAGA
-43 QVALTATPY
+43 QVALSTTPY

-64 ASTLPSGWLLLETG
+64 ASALPSGWLLLETG
-78 TNANATYTAG
+78 TNANANYTAG
-88 TGSSNSGDTYSFG
+88 TGSSTTGDTYSFG

-107 RALGTV
+107 RSLGTV
-113 QSGSLVSSFGVA
+113 QSGSLVPTIGVA

-138 IAYLGEQW
+138 IVYLGEQW

-151 ARADRLD
+151 ARPDRLD

-166 SLATGTWVN
+166 SLGTGTWIN
-175 ADQLDFTGPITTGTV
+175 ADQLDFTGPITTGAA
-190 GALDGTVAANATAIN
+190 GALDGTLAANSTSITY
-205 FTITGLNIGN
+205 TITGLNIGN
-215 GVTFY
+215 GATFF

-239 FSIEAISAGSD
+239 FSIEAISAGAD
-250 NTPPALASVNPA
+250 NTAPTLSSVNPA

-287 LLALKKF
+287 LVSLKKF
-294 ADNTTV
+294 TDNSTV
-300 STFDVATAAAS
+300 FTFDVSTAAVSITGAS
-311 VAGSTASIAVSGL
+311 ASIAVTGL
-324 TLSTK
+324 SLSTK
-329 YYVEVPNGAFTD
+329 YYVEVPNGAFAD
-341 IAGNKFAGFTGNS
+341 VAGNKFAGFTGSS

-365 FSFNFNNCSGG
+365 FSFDFNSCAGG

-382 QTSLKGDSIW
+382 QTSVKGDSVW
-392 ACSIFGNGATN
+392 ACSIFGNAATN
-403 GVQVNGFVSG
+403 GVQVNGYVSG
-413 TGAADNEDWLISP
+413 TGAVDNEDWLISP

-433 QFPVLSFFERTK
+433 QFPVLSFNERTK
-445 FAGPQIQVLV
+445 YAGPQIQVLV
-455 ASNQSSRPVA
+455 ASNQSSRPAA
-465 GAAAWTPLDA
+465 GAAAWTPIDA
-475 ILPLPNSDKWTA
+475 LLPLPNSDKWTM

-494 PFKSG
+494 AFKSG
-499 STYIAFK
+499 TTYIAFK
-506 YISSPSLGAA
+506 YTSSPSLGAA

-534 KVVLETPTLAQFD
+534 KVFFEAPTLAQFD
-547 NSVSGTATASKPIRF
+547 NSISGTTTTSKPIRF
-562 QVMNAASDLMVT
+562 QVMNATSDLMVT
-574 APTLFQVSKD
+574 APSLFQVSKD
-584 NIAFSNS
+584 NITFSS
-591 ISFTVAQLAGGS
+591 TLTFTASQLTGGS

-619 TGRIAFSALGST
+619 VGRIAFSATGSSN
-631 TAFFEVSGNTYA
+631 AYYDVSGNTYA

-650 VNWNILWFGSTAAGQ
+650 VNWNILWFGSTASGQ
-665 GPTNDD
+665 GPSNDD
-671 QAQANIKRVMD
+671 LAQANIKRVMD

-702 LVESSAGYG
+702 LIESSAGYG
-711 FIVSDYCSNAPNTSS
+711 YIVSDYCSNAANTSS
-726 GSYAPGQKLAFAYRK
+726 GSYAPGQKIAFAYRK
-741 SMVTNVVARGLLK
+741 SMITNVTARGLLK

-838 SEGVNPALSSFDDI
+838 SEGVNPALSSYDDI

-885 HVIISNELEA
+885 HVIISNELET

-900 SVRLV
+900 SVRLI
-905 REVNDWITNYATTT
+905 REVNDWIANYATTT

-925 VSRYLLP
+925 VSRYILP
-932 SSGTTSVTN
+932 SSGTTAVTS
-941 YNPDQIGLTLVQ
+941 YDPAQIGLSLIQ
-953 NPVRNRVEMRLN
+953 NPVSNKLVFNLN

-979 GQSIVN
+979 GQSIFN
-985 GQQMNTK
+985 GQRIQTN
-992 AGTQSHAIDMAN
+992 AGKKIHAVEMAN
-1004 ASDGIYLLRV
+1004 ASDGVYVLRI

>member
-1 MEVVRAFKILL
+1 MR
-12 YSQKSPSM
+12 
-20 QYRTAVQSLLFVFSF
+20 YRTLLQPFLFAFSL
-35 ICCLHTGA
+35 ICCLHAGA

-52 TQNFNTLAKTGT
+52 AQNFNALAKTGT
-64 ASTLPSGWLLLETG
+64 ASALPSGWLLLETG
-78 TNANATYTAG
+78 TNANANYTAG
-88 TGSSNSGDTYSFG
+88 TGSSNAGDTYSFG
-101 IDAADD
+101 IDAAADD
-107 RALGTV
+107 RALGAV
-113 QSGSLVSSFGVA
+113 QSGSVISSFGVA

-138 IAYLGEQW
+138 IAYAGEQW
-146 RLGAT
+146 RLGFA
-151 ARADRLD
+151 ARTDRLD

-166 SLATGTWVN
+166 GLANGTWKDV
-175 ADQLDFTGPITTGTV
+175 DQLDFTGPVTTGTV
-190 GALDGTVAANATAIN
+190 GALDGTNAANATAIN
-205 FTITGLNIGN
+205 YTITGLNIGN
-215 GVTFY
+215 GATFY

-226 NATGADDGLGIDD
+226 NAPNADDGLGIDD
-239 FSIEAISAGSD
+239 FSIEAISAGAD
-250 NTPPALASVNPA
+250 NTAPTLSSVTPA

-287 LLALKKF
+287 IVTLKKF
-294 ADNTTV
+294 ADNSLVGSFDV
-300 STFDVATAAAS
+300 STTAVAVSGAAAS
-311 VAGSTASIAVSGL
+311 ITVSGL

-329 YYVEVPNGAFTD
+329 YYIEVPNTAFAD
-341 IAGNKFAGFTGNS
+341 VAGNKFAGFTGSS

-365 FSFNFNNCSGG
+365 FSFDFNACSGG
-376 LPSGWS
+376 LSSGWS
-382 QTSLKGDSIW
+382 QTSVKGDSAW
-392 ACSIFGNGATN
+392 ACSIFGNAGTN

-413 TGAADNEDWLISP
+413 TGAADNEDWFISP

-433 QFPVLSFFERTK
+433 QFPILSFSERTK
-445 FAGPQIQVLV
+445 FSGPQIQLLV
-455 ASNQSSRPVA
+455 ASNQASRPA
-465 GAAAWTPLDA
+465 PGAAAWTPVDA
-475 ILPLPNSDKWTA
+475 MLPLPNSDKWTL
-487 VEDINLA
+487 VDDINLA
-494 PFKSG
+494 TFKSG

-506 YISSPSLGAA
+506 YTSSPALGAA

-521 DVQIKNRTSAPVA
+521 DVQIKNRTAAPVA
-534 KVVLETPTLAQFD
+534 KVFLETPTLAQFD
-547 NSVSGTATASKPIRF
+547 NSTAGTTTASKPIRF
-562 QVMNAASDLMVT
+562 NVMNAASDLMIT
-574 APTLFQVSKD
+574 APALFQVSKD
-584 NIAFSNS
+584 NIAFSSS
-591 ISFTVAQLAGGS
+591 ISFTVAQLTGGS

-619 TGRIAFSALGST
+619 VGRIAFSAMGSA
-631 TAFFEVSGNTYA
+631 TAYYDLSGNTYA

-671 QAQANIKRVMD
+671 LAQANIKRVMD

-702 LVESSAGYG
+702 LIESSAGYG
-711 FIVSDYCSNAPNTSS
+711 FIVSDYCSNAANTSS
-726 GSYAPGQKLAFAYRK
+726 GSYAPGQKIAFAYKK
-741 SMVTNVVARGLLK
+741 SVITNATARGFLK

-813 TLDASFNAANVII
+813 SLDASFNAATVII

-838 SEGVNPALSSFDDI
+838 SEGVSPALTSYDDI

-861 YKSVSMILSNTGH
+861 YKAISMILSNTGH
-874 NSLIGYSDFID
+874 NSMIGYNDFID

-900 SVRLV
+900 SVRLI
-905 REVNDWITNYATTT
+905 REVNDWIANYATTT
-919 ADHMPV
+919 ADHIPV
-925 VSRYLLP
+925 LSRYLLP
-932 SSGTTSVTN
+932 SSGTTAVNTYEPSR
-941 YNPDQIGLTLVQ
+941 IGLTLIQ
-953 NPVRNRVEMRLN
+953 NPVKNRVELKLN
-965 PAAGKLKFDVLSIA
+965 PEAGKLKFDVISVS
-979 GQSIVN
+979 GQTIHSGV
-985 GQQMNTK
+985 QFNTNT
-992 AGTQSHAIDMAN
+992 GTKSHAVELGN
-1004 ASDGIYLLRV
+1004 AADGIYLLRV

-1021 FKKFVKQH
+1021 FKKFLKQH

>member
-1 MEVVRAFKILL
+1 
-12 YSQKSPSM
+12 
-20 QYRTAVQSLLFVFSF
+20 
-35 ICCLHTGA
+35 
-43 QVALTATPY
+43 
-52 TQNFNTLAKTGT
+52 
-64 ASTLPSGWLLLETG
+64 
-78 TNANATYTAG
+78 
-88 TGSSNSGDTYSFG
+88 
-101 IDAADD
+101 
-107 RALGTV
+107 
-113 QSGSLVSSFGVA
+113 
-125 FTNTTGGAITSLK
+125 
-138 IAYLGEQW
+138 
-146 RLGAT
+146 
-151 ARADRLD
+151 
-158 FQYSTDAT
+158 
-166 SLATGTWVN
+166 
-175 ADQLDFTGPITTGTV
+175 
-190 GALDGTVAANATAIN
+190 
-205 FTITGLNIGN
+205 
-215 GVTFY
+215 
-220 LRWSDF
+220 
-226 NATGADDGLGIDD
+226 
-239 FSIEAISAGSD
+239 
-250 NTPPALASVNPA
+250 
-262 NNATGINT
+262 
-270 STSLVLNF
+270 
-278 SEPIAKGTG
+278 
-287 LLALKKF
+287 
-294 ADNTTV
+294 
-300 STFDVATAAAS
+300 
-311 VAGSTASIAVSGL
+311 
-324 TLSTK
+324 
-329 YYVEVPNGAFTD
+329 
-341 IAGNKFAGFTGNS
+341 
-354 TWSFTTSVAPE
+354 
-365 FSFNFNNCSGG
+365 
-376 LPSGWS
+376 
-382 QTSLKGDSIW
+382 
-392 ACSIFGNGATN
+392 
-403 GVQVNGFVSG
+403 
-413 TGAADNEDWLISP
+413 
-426 ALDLSLF
+426 
-433 QFPVLSFFERTK
+433 
-445 FAGPQIQVLV
+445 
-455 ASNQSSRPVA
+455 
-465 GAAAWTPLDA
+465 
-475 ILPLPNSDKWTA
+475 
-487 VEDINLA
+487 
-494 PFKSG
+494 
-499 STYIAFK
+499 
-506 YISSPSLGAA
+506 
-516 RVSLD
+516 
-521 DVQIKNRTSAPVA
+521 
-534 KVVLETPTLAQFD
+534 
-547 NSVSGTATASKPIRF
+547 
-562 QVMNAASDLMVT
+562 
-574 APTLFQVSKD
+574 
-584 NIAFSNS
+584 
-591 ISFTVAQLAGGS
+591 
-603 KTIHVRYMPTT
+603 MPTT

-619 TGRIAFSALGST
+619 TGRISFSALGST
-631 TAFFEVSGNTYA
+631 TAFYEVLGNTYA

-671 QAQANIKRVMD
+671 LAQANIKRVMD

-702 LVESSAGYG
+702 LIESTAGYG

-885 HVIISNELEA
+885 HVIIPNELEA

-925 VSRYLLP
+925 LSRYLLP

-953 NPVRNRVEMRLN
+953 NPVRNRVEVRLN

>member
-1 MEVVRAFKILL
+1 MPTSWISQGPSQQELL
-12 YSQKSPSM
+12 G
-20 QYRTAVQSLLFVFSF
+20 R
-35 ICCLHTGA
+35 
-43 QVALTATPY
+43 
-52 TQNFNTLAKTGT
+52 
-64 ASTLPSGWLLLETG
+64 
-78 TNANATYTAG
+78 
-88 TGSSNSGDTYSFG
+88 
-101 IDAADD
+101 
-107 RALGTV
+107 
-113 QSGSLVSSFGVA
+113 
-125 FTNTTGGAITSLK
+125 
-138 IAYLGEQW
+138 
-146 RLGAT
+146 
-151 ARADRLD
+151 
-158 FQYSTDAT
+158 
-166 SLATGTWVN
+166 
-175 ADQLDFTGPITTGTV
+175 
-190 GALDGTVAANATAIN
+190 LDGTVAANATAIN

-250 NTPPALASVNPA
+250 NTAPTISSVNPA

-287 LLALKKF
+287 LVSLKKF

-300 STFDVATAAAS
+300 STFDVAAAAVS
-311 VAGSTASIAVSGL
+311 VAGSVASIAVSGL

-329 YYVEVPNGAFTD
+329 YYVEVPNSAFTD
-341 IAGNKFAGFTGNS
+341 VAGNKFAGFTGNS

-365 FSFNFNNCSGG
+365 FSFDFNNCAGG

-382 QTSLKGDSIW
+382 QISVKGDSVW
-392 ACSIFGNGATN
+392 ACSIFGNANTN

-433 QFPVLSFFERTK
+433 QFPILSFSERTK
-445 FAGPQIQVLV
+445 FSGPQIQLLV
-455 ASNQSSRPVA
+455 ASNQASRPA
-465 GAAAWTPLDA
+465 PGAAAWTPVDA
-475 ILPLPNSDKWTA
+475 MLPLPNSDKWTA
-487 VEDINLA
+487 VNDINLA
-494 PFKSG
+494 AFKSG
-499 STYIAFK
+499 SSYIAFK
-506 YISSPSLGAA
+506 YISSPALGAA

-534 KVVLETPTLAQFD
+534 KVFLETPTLSQFD
-547 NSVSGTATASKPIRF
+547 NSVSGTPTVSKSIRF
-562 QVMNAASDLMVT
+562 QVMNASADLNIT
-574 APTLFQVSKD
+574 APSLFQISRD
-584 NIAFSNS
+584 NLSFSS
-591 ISFTVAQLAGGS
+591 SLTFTAAQLAGGA
-603 KTIHVRYMPTT
+603 KTIHVRYVPVT
-614 DKSVA
+614 DKTTAV
-619 TGRIAFSALGST
+619 GKIGFSAAGST
-631 TAFFEVSGNTYA
+631 AAYYDVAGNTYSR
-643 KNATLDV
+643 NATLDV

-671 QAQANIKRVMD
+671 LAQANIKRVMD

-702 LVESSAGYG
+702 LIESSAGYG
-711 FIVSDYCSNAPNTSS
+711 FIVSDYCSNAANTSS
-726 GSYAPGQKLAFAYRK
+726 GSYAPGQKIAFAYRK
-741 SMVTNVVARGLLK
+741 SVITNATARGLLK

-813 TLDASFNAANVII
+813 TLDASFNAASVII

-838 SEGVNPALSSFDDI
+838 SEGVNPALSSYVDI

-861 YKSVSMILSNTGH
+861 YKAISMILSNTGH
-874 NSLIGYSDFID
+874 NSMIGYNDFID

-900 SVRLV
+900 SVRLI
-905 REVNDWITNYATTT
+905 REVNDWIANYATTT
-919 ADHMPV
+919 ADHIPV
-925 VSRYLLP
+925 LSRYLLP
-932 SSGTTSVTN
+932 SSGTTAVNSFDPN
-941 YNPDQIGLTLVQ
+941 QIGLTLIQ
-953 NPVRNRVEMRLN
+953 NPVKNRVELKLN
-965 PAAGKLKFDVLSIA
+965 PEAGKLKFDIISIS
-979 GQSIVN
+979 GHTIYN
-985 GQQMNTK
+985 GVQFNTNT
-992 AGTQSHAIDMAN
+992 GTKSHAVELGN
-1004 ASDGIYLLRV
+1004 AADGIYLLRV

-1021 FKKFVKQH
+1021 FKKFLKQH

>member
-1 MEVVRAFKILL
+1 MDVVRVFKIPL
-12 YSQKSPSM
+12 YSQKSLFMRYFS
-20 QYRTAVQSLLFVFSF
+20 AVLPFFIATTLVFCSGV
-35 ICCLHTGA
+35 HA
-43 QVALTATPY
+43 QVVLSTTQY

-64 ASTLPSGWLLLETG
+64 ASTLPAGWLLLETG

-88 TGSSNSGDTYSFG
+88 TGSSTSGDTYSFG
-101 IDAADD
+101 IDASDD

-113 QSGSLVSSFGVA
+113 QSGSLIPLIGVA

-138 IAYLGEQW
+138 IAYTGEQW

-151 ARADRLD
+151 ARPDRLD

-166 SLATGTWVN
+166 SLANGTWKDV
-175 ADQLDFTGPITTGTV
+175 DQLDFTGPITTGTA
-190 GALDGTVAANATAIN
+190 GALDGTLAANATAIN

-215 GVTFY
+215 GATFY

-239 FSIEAISAGSD
+239 FSIDAISAGSD
-250 NTPPALASVNPA
+250 NIAPTLSSVNPA

-278 SEPIAKGTG
+278 SEPIAKGNG
-287 LLALKKF
+287 WVSLKKLS
-294 ADNTTV
+294 DNSTV
-300 STFDVATAAAS
+300 ASFDVATAA
-311 VAGSTASIAVSGL
+311 VAVSGSAASIAVSGL

-341 IAGNKFAGFTGNS
+341 VAGNKFAGFTGNS

-365 FSFNFNNCSGG
+365 FSFDFNTCSGG
-376 LPSGWS
+376 LPSGWT
-382 QTSLKGDSIW
+382 QTSVKGDSVW
-392 ACSIFGNGATN
+392 ACSIFGNASTN
-403 GVQVNGFVSG
+403 GVQVNGFVTG
-413 TGAADNEDWLISP
+413 TGAVDNEDWLISP

-433 QFPVLSFFERTK
+433 QFPVLSFNERTK
-445 FAGPQIQVLV
+445 YAGPQIQVFV
-455 ASNQSSRPVA
+455 AANQSSRPAA
-465 GAAAWTPLDA
+465 GAAAWTPIDA
-475 ILPLPNSDKWTA
+475 LLPLPNSDKWTA
-487 VEDINLA
+487 VEDINLLS
-494 PFKSG
+494 FKSG
-499 STYIAFK
+499 ATYIAFK
-506 YISSPSLGAA
+506 YTSSPSLGAA

-521 DVQIKNRTSAPVA
+521 DVLIKNRTSAPVA
-534 KVVLETPTLAQFD
+534 KVTLETPTLTQFD
-547 NSVSGTATASKPIRF
+547 NSISGTTTVSKPIRF
-562 QVMNAASDLMVT
+562 QVMNASSDLVIS
-574 APTLFQVSKD
+574 APVLFQISKD
-584 NIAFSNS
+584 NIAFSNTLT
-591 ISFTVAQLAGGS
+591 FTPAQLTGGS
-603 KTIHVRYMPTT
+603 KTIHVRYLPTT

-619 TGRIAFSALGST
+619 VGRIAFSASGST
-631 TAFFEVSGNTYA
+631 TAYYDVSGNTYA

-650 VNWNILWFGSTAAGQ
+650 VNWNILWFGSTASGQ
-665 GPTNDD
+665 GPSNDD
-671 QAQANIKRVMD
+671 LAQANIKRVMD

-693 VVDINRFKT
+693 VVDVNRFKT

-726 GSYAPGQKLAFAYRK
+726 GSYAPGQKIAFAYRK
-741 SMVTNVVARGLLK
+741 SMITNVSARGLLK

-813 TLDASFNAANVII
+813 TLDASFNAASIII

-838 SEGVNPALSSFDDI
+838 SEGVSPALSSYDDI

-861 YKSVSMILSNTGH
+861 YKAVSMILSKTGH

-900 SVRLV
+900 SVRLI
-905 REVNDWITNYATTT
+905 REVNDWITDYANTT

-925 VSRYLLP
+925 LSRYLLP
-932 SSGTTSVTN
+932 SAGTTAVNN
-941 YNPDQIGLTLVQ
+941 YNPDQIGLTIVQ
-953 NPVRNRVEMRLN
+953 NPIRNRLEVKLN
-965 PAAGKLKFDVLSIA
+965 PAAGKLKFDILSVA
-979 GQSIVN
+979 GQSIFN
-985 GQQMNTK
+985 GQQMNTT
-992 AGTQSHAIDMAN
+992 AGTRSHAFEMTN
-1004 ASDGIYLLRV
+1004 AAEGIYLLRV
-1014 TNNEKTY
+1014 TNNGKTY
-1021 FKKFVKQH
+1021 FKKFLKQH

>member
-1 MEVVRAFKILL
+1 MR
-12 YSQKSPSM
+12 S
-20 QYRTAVQSLLFVFSF
+20 RTAAQSLLFAFSM
-35 ICCLHTGA
+35 ICCLYTGA
-43 QVALTATPY
+43 QVSLSAAPY
-52 TQNFNTLAKTGT
+52 AQNFNTLAKTGT

-88 TGSSNSGDTYSFG
+88 TGSSTSGDTYSFG

-113 QSGSLVSSFGVA
+113 QSGSLVPTIGVA

-138 IAYLGEQW
+138 IAYAGEQW

-151 ARADRLD
+151 ARPDRLD

-166 SLATGTWVN
+166 GLATGTWKDV
-175 ADQLDFTGPITTGTV
+175 DQLDFTGPVTTGTV
-190 GALDGTVAANATAIN
+190 GALDGTIAANATAITY
-205 FTITGLNIGN
+205 TITGLNIAN
-215 GVTFY
+215 GATFY

-226 NATGADDGLGIDD
+226 NATGSDDGLGIDD
-239 FSIEAISAGSD
+239 FTIEAISAGAD
-250 NTPPALASVNPA
+250 NTAPTVVSVNPA

-287 LLALKKF
+287 LLSLKKF
-294 ADNTTV
+294 ADNSTV
-300 STFDVATAAAS
+300 FTFDVATAAVS
-311 VAGSTASIAVSGL
+311 VAGSSASIAVTGL
-324 TLSTK
+324 SLSTK
-329 YYVEVPNGAFTD
+329 YYVEVPNGAFAD
-341 IAGNKFAGFTGNS
+341 VAGNKFVGFTGSS

-365 FSFNFNNCSGG
+365 FSFDFNACSGG
-376 LPSGWS
+376 LSSGWS
-382 QTSLKGDSIW
+382 QTSVKGDSVW
-392 ACSIFGNGATN
+392 ACSIFGNAATN

-413 TGAADNEDWLISP
+413 TGAVDNEDWLISP

-433 QFPVLSFFERTK
+433 QFPVLSFYERTK
-445 FAGPQIQVLV
+445 YAGPQIQVLV
-455 ASNQSSRPVA
+455 ASNQPSRPAA

-475 ILPLPNSDKWTA
+475 VLPLPNSDKWTA

-494 PFKSG
+494 SFKSG
-499 STYIAFK
+499 TTYVAFK
-506 YISSPSLGAA
+506 YTSSPSLGAA

-534 KVVLETPTLAQFD
+534 KVFLETPTLAQFD
-547 NSVSGTATASKPIRF
+547 NSSAGTATISKSIRF
-562 QVMNAASDLMVT
+562 QVMNASSDLVVT
-574 APTLFQVSKD
+574 APSLFQVSKD
-584 NIAFSNS
+584 NISFSSS
-591 ISFTVAQLAGGS
+591 ISFTTGQLAGGS

-619 TGRIAFSALGST
+619 VGRIAFGATGST
-631 TAFFEVSGNTYA
+631 TAYYDVSGNTYA
-643 KNATLDV
+643 KSATLDV

-671 QAQANIKRVMD
+671 LAQANIKRVMD

-693 VVDINRFKT
+693 VVDVSRFKA
-702 LVESSAGYG
+702 LIESSAGYG
-711 FIVSDYCSNAPNTSS
+711 YIVSDYCSNAPNTSS
-726 GSYAPGQKLAFAYRK
+726 GSYAPGQKIAFAYRK
-741 SMVTNVVARGLLK
+741 SLITNVTARGLLK

-813 TLDASFNAANVII
+813 TLDASFNAANIII

-838 SEGVNPALSSFDDI
+838 SEGVNPALSSYDDI

-861 YKSVSMILSNTGH
+861 YKAVSMILSNTGH

-900 SVRLV
+900 SVRLI
-905 REVNDWITNYATTT
+905 REVNDWIANYATTT

-932 SSGTTSVTN
+932 SSGTTSIAN
-941 YNPDQIGLTLVQ
+941 YNPDQIGLTLLQ
-953 NPVRNRVEMRLN
+953 NPVRNKLNFKLN
-965 PAAGKLKFDVLSIA
+965 PASGNLKFDVLSIS
-979 GQSIVN
+979 GQSIFN
-985 GQQMNTK
+985 GPQIKTP
-992 AGTQSHAIDMAN
+992 AGIKSHAIDMMN
-1004 ASDGIYLLRV
+1004 AADGVYLLRI

-1021 FKKFVKQH
+1021 FKKFVKQD

>member
-1 MEVVRAFKILL
+1 MR
-12 YSQKSPSM
+12 
-20 QYRTAVQSLLFVFSF
+20 YRTLLQPLLFAFSL
-35 ICCLHTGA
+35 ICSLHAGA

-52 TQNFNTLAKTGT
+52 AQNFNTLAKTGT
-64 ASTLPSGWLLLETG
+64 ASALPSGWLLLETG
-78 TNANATYTAG
+78 TNANSNYTAG

-101 IDAADD
+101 IDAAADD
-107 RALGTV
+107 RALGAV
-113 QSGSLVSSFGVA
+113 QSGSVISSFGVA

-138 IAYLGEQW
+138 IAYAGEQW
-146 RLGAT
+146 RLGFA
-151 ARADRLD
+151 ARTDRLD

-166 SLATGTWVN
+166 GLANGTWKDV
-175 ADQLDFTGPITTGTV
+175 DQLDFTGPVTTGTV
-190 GALDGTVAANATAIN
+190 GALDGTNAANATAIN
-205 FTITGLNIGN
+205 YTITGLNIGN
-215 GVTFY
+215 GATFY

-226 NATGADDGLGIDD
+226 NAPNADDGLGIDD

-250 NTPPALASVNPA
+250 NTAPTLSSVNPA

-287 LLALKKF
+287 LVSLKKF
-294 ADNTTV
+294 TDNSTV
-300 STFDVATAAAS
+300 STYDVATAAVS
-311 VAGSTASIAVSGL
+311 IAGSAASIAVTGL
-324 TLSTK
+324 SLSTK

-341 IAGNKFAGFTGNS
+341 VAGNKFAGFSGSS

-365 FSFNFNNCSGG
+365 FSFDFNACAGG

-382 QTSLKGDSIW
+382 QTSVKGDSVW
-392 ACSIFGNGATN
+392 ACSIFGNAATN

-426 ALDLSLF
+426 SLDLSLF
-433 QFPVLSFFERTK
+433 QFPVLSFYERTK
-445 FAGPQIQVLV
+445 YAGPQIQVLV
-455 ASNQSSRPVA
+455 ASNQSSRPAA
-465 GAAAWTPLDA
+465 GAAVWIPIDA
-475 ILPLPNSDKWTA
+475 MLPLTNSDKWTM
-487 VEDINLA
+487 VDDINLST
-494 PFKSG
+494 FKFG

-506 YISSPSLGAA
+506 YTSSPALGAA

-534 KVVLETPTLAQFD
+534 KVFLETPTLAQFD
-547 NSVSGTATASKPIRF
+547 NSISGTTTVSKLIRF
-562 QVMNAASDLMVT
+562 QVMNAASDLMIT
-574 APTLFQVSKD
+574 APSLFQVSKD

-591 ISFTVAQLAGGS
+591 ISFTPAQLTGGS

-619 TGRIAFSALGST
+619 VGRIAFSATGSS
-631 TAFFEVSGNTYA
+631 TAYYDLSGNTYA
-643 KNATLDV
+643 KSATLDV
-650 VNWNILWFGSTAAGQ
+650 VNWNILWFGSTASGQ

-671 QAQANIKRVMD
+671 LAQANIKRVMD

-693 VVDINRFKT
+693 VVDVNRFKT
-702 LVESSAGYG
+702 LIESSTGYG
-711 FIVSDYCSNAPNTSS
+711 YIVSDYCSNAANTSS
-726 GSYAPGQKLAFAYRK
+726 GSYAPGQKIAFAYRK
-741 SMVTNVVARGLLK
+741 SMITNVTARGLLK

-788 LVHGKSGSTAS
+788 LLHGKSGSTAS

-838 SEGVNPALSSFDDI
+838 SEGVNPALTSYDDI

-861 YKSVSMILSNTGH
+861 YKSVSMILSKTGH

-885 HVIISNELEA
+885 HVIISNELES

-900 SVRLV
+900 SVRLI
-905 REVNDWITNYATTT
+905 RDVNDWIANYATTT

-932 SSGTTSVTN
+932 SSGTTAVTN
-941 YNPDQIGLTLVQ
+941 YNPDQIGLSLIQ
-953 NPVRNRVEMRLN
+953 NPVRNNVAFKLN
-965 PAAGKLKFDVLSIA
+965 PAAGNLKFDVLSIA
-979 GQSIVN
+979 GQSIFN
-985 GQQMNTK
+985 GPQMKTTGGTK
-992 AGTQSHAIDMAN
+992 SHDIEMAN
-1004 ASDGIYLLRV
+1004 AADGIYLLRI

>member
-1 MEVVRAFKILL
+1 MELVRVFKIRL

-20 QYRTAVQSLLFVFSF
+20 RPVSASQPFFFVSLLLFCFSAN
-35 ICCLHTGA
+35 A
-43 QVALTATPY
+43 QVAITATPY

-64 ASTLPSGWLLLETG
+64 ASTLPTGWLLLETG

-107 RALGTV
+107 RAFGTV
-113 QSGSLVSSFGVA
+113 QSGSLIPSIGVS

-138 IAYLGEQW
+138 IAYVGEQW

-151 ARADRLD
+151 GRPDRLD

-166 SLATGTWVN
+166 SLATGTWKDV
-175 ADQLDFTGPITTGTV
+175 DQLDFTGPITTGTV
-190 GALDGTVAANATAIN
+190 AALDGTLAANSTAIN
-205 FTITGLNIGN
+205 YTLTGLNIGN
-215 GVTFY
+215 GATFY
-220 LRWSDF
+220 LRWTDF
-226 NATGADDGLGIDD
+226 NATGSDDGLGIDD

-250 NTPPALASVNPA
+250 NIPPALASVNPA

-270 STSLVLNF
+270 STSLVIGF

-287 LLALKKF
+287 LVSLKKF

-300 STFDVATAAAS
+300 SSFDVATAAVS

-341 IAGNKFAGFTGNS
+341 VAGNKFAGFTGSS

-365 FSFNFNNCSGG
+365 FSFDFNTCSGG
-376 LPSGWS
+376 LPSGWT
-382 QTSLKGDSIW
+382 QTSVKGDSVW
-392 ACSIFGNGATN
+392 ACSIFGNAATN

-413 TGAADNEDWLISP
+413 TGAVDNEDWLISP
-426 ALDLSLF
+426 VLDLSLF
-433 QFPVLSFFERTK
+433 QFPILTFNERTK
-445 FAGPQIQVLV
+445 FEGPQIQLLV
-455 ASNQSSRPVA
+455 ASNQSSRPAA
-465 GAAAWTPLDA
+465 GAAAWTPVDA

-487 VEDINLA
+487 VEDINLV

-534 KVVLETPTLAQFD
+534 KVFLETPTLAQFD
-547 NSVSGTATASKPIRF
+547 NSSAGTTTTSKPIRF
-562 QVMNAASDLMVT
+562 QVMNASSDLTIT
-574 APTLFQVSKD
+574 APSLFQVSKD
-584 NIAFSNS
+584 NIAFSTS
-591 ISFTVAQLAGGS
+591 INFTVAQLAGGS
-603 KTIHVRYMPTT
+603 KTIYVRYMPVT

-619 TGRIAFSALGST
+619 VGRIAFSAMGSI
-631 TAFFEVSGNTYA
+631 TAYYDVSGNTYA
-643 KNATLDV
+643 KNTTLDV

-671 QAQANIKRVMD
+671 LAQANIKRVMD

-693 VVDINRFKT
+693 VVDVNRFKT
-702 LVESSAGYG
+702 LIESSAGYG
-711 FIVSDYCSNAPNTSS
+711 FIVSDYCSNAANTSS
-726 GSYAPGQKLAFAYRK
+726 GSYAPGQKIAFAYRK
-741 SMVTNVVARGLLK
+741 SMITNVTARGLLK

-813 TLDASFNAANVII
+813 TLDASFNAANIII

-838 SEGVNPALSSFDDI
+838 SEGVNPALSSYDDL

-861 YKSVSMILSNTGH
+861 YKAVSMILSNTGH

-900 SVRLV
+900 TVRLI

-925 VSRYLLP
+925 LSRYLLP
-932 SSGTTSVTN
+932 SSGTTAVNS
-941 YNPDQIGLTLVQ
+941 YNPDRIGLTLLR
-953 NPVRNRVEMRLN
+953 NPVKDRLELKLN
-965 PAAGKLKFDVLSIA
+965 PEAGKLKFDVISLS
-979 GQSIVN
+979 GQTIHN
-985 GQQMNTK
+985 GIQFNTNTGNK
-992 AGTQSHAIDMAN
+992 SHAVELGN
-1004 ASDGIYLLRV
+1004 AADGIYLLRV

-1021 FKKFVKQH
+1021 FKKFLKQH

>member
-1 MEVVRAFKILL
+1 MRFL
-12 YSQKSPSM
+12 PSSFS
-20 QYRTAVQSLLFVFSF
+20 VLFATVIFF
-35 ICCLHTGA
+35 VNALHA
-43 QVALTATPY
+43 QVSLTATPY

-78 TNANATYTAG
+78 TNANLTYTAG
-88 TGSSNSGDTYSFG
+88 TGSSTSGDTYSFG
-101 IDAADD
+101 LDAADD

-113 QSGSLVSSFGVA
+113 QSGSLIPSIGVA
-125 FTNTTGGAITSLK
+125 FTNTTGGAVSSLK
-138 IAYLGEQW
+138 ISYVGEQW

-166 SLATGTWVN
+166 SLATGTWIN
-175 ADQLDFTGPITTGTV
+175 ADQLDFTGPITTGTL
-190 GALDGTVAANATAIN
+190 GALDGTIAANTTAIN

-215 GVTFY
+215 GATFY

-239 FSIEAISAGSD
+239 FSIEAISAGAD
-250 NTPPALASVNPA
+250 NTAPTISSLSPA

-287 LLALKKF
+287 LLTLKKF
-294 ADNTTV
+294 ADNSLV
-300 STFDVATAAAS
+300 SSFDVYTTA
-311 VAGSTASIAVSGL
+311 VAVSGAVASIAVSGL

-329 YYVEVPNGAFTD
+329 YYIEVPNTAFAD
-341 IAGNKFAGFTGNS
+341 VAGNKFAGFTGSS

-365 FSFNFNNCSGG
+365 FSFDFNACAGG

-382 QTSLKGDSIW
+382 QTSVKGDSVW
-392 ACSIFGNGATN
+392 ACSIFGNAGTN

-413 TGAADNEDWLISP
+413 TGAVDNEDWLISP

-433 QFPVLSFFERTK
+433 QFPILSFSERTK
-445 FAGPQIQVLV
+445 YAGPQIQVLV
-455 ASNQSSRPVA
+455 ASNQASRPA
-465 GAAAWTPLDA
+465 PGAAAWTPVDA
-475 ILPLPNSDKWTA
+475 LLPLPNSDKWTA
-487 VEDINLA
+487 VNDINLA
-494 PFKSG
+494 AFKSG
-499 STYIAFK
+499 SSYIAFK
-506 YISSPSLGAA
+506 YLSSPALGAA

-534 KVVLETPTLAQFD
+534 KVSLETPTLTQFD
-547 NSVSGTATASKPIRF
+547 NSSNGTATASKPIRF
-562 QVMNAASDLMVT
+562 QVMNAASDLMIT

-584 NIAFSNS
+584 NIAFSSS
-591 ISFTVAQLAGGS
+591 INFTVAQLAGGS

-619 TGRIAFSALGST
+619 VGRIAFSAMGSA
-631 TAFFEVSGNTYA
+631 TAYYDLSGNTYA

-650 VNWNILWFGSTAAGQ
+650 VNWNILWFGSTAAEQ

-671 QAQANIKRVMD
+671 LAQANIKRVMD

-702 LVESSAGYG
+702 LIESSAGYG
-711 FIVSDYCSNAPNTSS
+711 FIVSDYCSNAANTSS
-726 GSYAPGQKLAFAYRK
+726 GSYALGQKIAFAYRK
-741 SMVTNVVARGLLK
+741 SVITNPTARGLLK

-788 LVHGKSGSTAS
+788 LLHGKSGSTAS

-813 TLDASFNAANVII
+813 TLDASFNAANIII

-838 SEGVNPALSSFDDI
+838 SEGVNPALSSYDDI

-861 YKSVSMILSNTGH
+861 YKAVSMILSNTGH
-874 NSLIGYSDFID
+874 NSMIGYNDFID

-900 SVRLV
+900 SVRLI
-905 REVNDWITNYATTT
+905 REVNDWIANYATTT
-919 ADHMPV
+919 ADHIPV
-925 VSRYLLP
+925 LSRYLLP
-932 SSGTTSVTN
+932 SSGTTAVNT
-941 YNPDQIGLTLVQ
+941 YDPGRIGLSLVQ
-953 NPVRNRVEMRLN
+953 NPVKNRVEVKVN
-965 PAAGKLKFDVLSIA
+965 PEAGKLKFDIISIS
-979 GQSIVN
+979 GHTIYN
-985 GQQMNTK
+985 GVQFNTNT
-992 AGTQSHAIDMAN
+992 GTKLHAVELGN
-1004 ASDGIYLLRV
+1004 AADGIYLLRV
-1014 TNNEKTY
+1014 INNEKTY

>member
-1 MEVVRAFKILL
+1 MR
-12 YSQKSPSM
+12 
-20 QYRTAVQSLLFVFSF
+20 YRTLLQPLLFAFSL
-35 ICCLHTGA
+35 ICSLHAGA

-52 TQNFNTLAKTGT
+52 AQNFNALAKTGT
-64 ASTLPSGWLLLETG
+64 ASALPSGWLLLETG
-78 TNANATYTAG
+78 TNANANYTAG

-101 IDAADD
+101 IDAAADD
-107 RALGTV
+107 RALGAV
-113 QSGSLVSSFGVA
+113 QSGSVISSFGVA
-125 FTNTTGGAITSLK
+125 FINTTGGAITSLK
-138 IAYLGEQW
+138 IAYAGEQW
-146 RLGAT
+146 RLGFA
-151 ARADRLD
+151 ARTDRLD

-166 SLATGTWVN
+166 GLANGTWKDV
-175 ADQLDFTGPITTGTV
+175 DQLDFTGPVTTGTV
-190 GALDGTVAANATAIN
+190 GALDGTNAANATAIN
-205 FTITGLNIGN
+205 YTITGLNIGN
-215 GVTFY
+215 GATFY

-226 NATGADDGLGIDD
+226 NAPNADDGLGIDD

-250 NTPPALASVNPA
+250 NTAPTLSSVNPA

-287 LLALKKF
+287 LVSLKKF
-294 ADNTTV
+294 TDNSTV
-300 STFDVATAAAS
+300 STYDVATAAVS
-311 VAGSTASIAVSGL
+311 IAGSAASIAVTGL
-324 TLSTK
+324 SLSTK

-341 IAGNKFAGFTGNS
+341 VAGNKFAGFSGSS

-365 FSFNFNNCSGG
+365 FSFDFNACAGG

-382 QTSLKGDSIW
+382 QTSVKGDSVW
-392 ACSIFGNGATN
+392 ACSIFGNAATN

-426 ALDLSLF
+426 SLDLSLF
-433 QFPVLSFFERTK
+433 QFPVLSFYERTK
-445 FAGPQIQVLV
+445 YAGPQIQLFV
-455 ASNQSSRPVA
+455 ATNQSSRPAA
-465 GAAAWTPLDA
+465 GAAAWTPIDA
-475 ILPLPNSDKWTA
+475 MLPLPNSDKWTA

-494 PFKSG
+494 SFKSG

-506 YISSPSLGAA
+506 YTSSPSLGAA

-521 DVQIKNRTSAPVA
+521 DVLIKNRTSAPVA
-534 KVVLETPTLAQFD
+534 KVFIEAPTLAQFD
-547 NSVSGTATASKPIRF
+547 NSSSGTATVSKSIRF

-574 APTLFQVSKD
+574 APSLFQVSKD
-584 NIAFSNS
+584 NIAFSS
-591 ISFTVAQLAGGS
+591 TLTFTASQLTGGS

-619 TGRIAFSALGST
+619 VGRIAFSATGST
-631 TAFFEVSGNTYA
+631 TAYYDVSGNTYA
-643 KNATLDV
+643 KSATLDV

-671 QAQANIKRVMD
+671 LAQANIKRVMD

-702 LVESSAGYG
+702 LIESSTGYG
-711 FIVSDYCSNAPNTSS
+711 YIVSDYCSNAANTSS
-726 GSYAPGQKLAFAYRK
+726 GSYASGQKIAFAYRK
-741 SMVTNVVARGLLK
+741 SMITNVTARGLLK

-838 SEGVNPALSSFDDI
+838 SEGVNPALTSYDDI

-861 YKSVSMILSNTGH
+861 YKSVSMILSKTGH

-900 SVRLV
+900 SVRLI
-905 REVNDWITNYATTT
+905 REVNDWIANYATTT

-932 SSGTTSVTN
+932 SSGTTAVTN
-941 YNPDQIGLTLVQ
+941 YNPDQIGLSLIQ
-953 NPVRNRVEMRLN
+953 NPVRNNVAFKLN
-965 PAAGKLKFDVLSIA
+965 PAAGNLKFDVLSIA
-979 GQSIVN
+979 GQSIFN
-985 GQQMNTK
+985 GPQMKTTGGTK
-992 AGTQSHAIDMAN
+992 SHAIEMAN
-1004 ASDGIYLLRV
+1004 AADGIYLLRI

>member
-1 MEVVRAFKILL
+1 MR
-12 YSQKSPSM
+12 
-20 QYRTAVQSLLFVFSF
+20 YRTVLKPLFFAFLL
-35 ICCLHTGA
+35 ICCLHAGA
-43 QVALTATPY
+43 QFALTTSPY
-52 TQNFNTLAKTGT
+52 AQNFNTLAKAG
-64 ASTLPSGWLLLETG
+64 ASSVLPSGWLLLETG
-78 TNANATYTAG
+78 TNANANYTAG

-107 RALGTV
+107 RALGSV
-113 QSGSLVSSFGVA
+113 QSGSLISSFGVA
-125 FTNTTGGAITSLK
+125 FTNTTGGAVTSLK
-138 IAYLGEQW
+138 IAYTGEQW
-146 RLGAT
+146 RLGT
-151 ARADRLD
+151 ASRADRLD

-166 SLATGTWVN
+166 GLANGTWKDV
-175 ADQLDFTGPITTGTV
+175 DQLDFTGPITTGTI
-190 GALDGTVAANATAIN
+190 GALDGTIAANATAITY
-205 FTITGLNIGN
+205 TITGLNIAN
-215 GVTFY
+215 GATFY

-226 NATGADDGLGIDD
+226 NATGSDDGLGIDD

-250 NTPPALASVNPA
+250 NTAPTLSSVNPA

-278 SEPIAKGTG
+278 SEPIVKGTG
-287 LLALKKF
+287 LVSLKKF
-294 ADNTTV
+294 ADNSTV
-300 STFDVATAAAS
+300 STFNVATSAVSVSGAAAS
-311 VAGSTASIAVSGL
+311 IPVTGL
-324 TLSTK
+324 SLSTK
-329 YYVEVPNGAFTD
+329 YYVEVPNGTFAD
-341 IAGNKFAGFTGNS
+341 VAGNKFAGFSGSS

-365 FSFNFNNCSGG
+365 FSFDFNNCAGG
-376 LPSGWS
+376 LPSGWT
-382 QTSLKGDSIW
+382 QTSLKGDSLW
-392 ACSIFGNGATN
+392 ACSIFGNTATN

-413 TGAADNEDWLISP
+413 TGAVDNEDWLISP

-433 QFPVLSFFERTK
+433 QFPVLSFYERTK
-445 FAGPQIQVLV
+445 YAGPQIQLFV
-455 ASNQSSRPVA
+455 ATNQSSRPAA
-465 GAAAWTPLDA
+465 GAAAWTAIDA
-475 ILPLPNSDKWTA
+475 LFPLPNSDKWTA

-494 PFKSG
+494 SFKSG

-506 YISSPSLGAA
+506 YTSSPSLGAA

-534 KVVLETPTLAQFD
+534 KVFIEAPTLAQFD
-547 NSVSGTATASKPIRF
+547 NSSSGAATASKPIRF
-562 QVMNAASDLMVT
+562 QVMNAASDLLIT
-574 APTLFQVSKD
+574 APSLFQVSKD
-584 NIAFSNS
+584 NIAFSNTLT
-591 ISFTVAQLAGGS
+591 FTASQLTGGS

-619 TGRIAFSALGST
+619 VGRIAFSATGST
-631 TAFFEVSGNTYA
+631 TAHYDVSGNTYA
-643 KNATLDV
+643 KNTTLDV

-671 QAQANIKRVMD
+671 LAQANIKRVMD

-702 LVESSAGYG
+702 LIESSTGYG
-711 FIVSDYCSNAPNTSS
+711 YIVSDYCSNAPNTSS
-726 GSYAPGQKLAFAYRK
+726 GSYASGQKIAFAYRK
-741 SMVTNVVARGLLK
+741 SVITNVTARGLLK

-813 TLDASFNAANVII
+813 TLDASFNAASVII

-838 SEGVNPALSSFDDI
+838 SEGVNPALSSYDDI

-900 SVRLV
+900 SVRLI
-905 REVNDWITNYATTT
+905 REVNDWIANYATTT

-932 SSGTTSVTN
+932 SSGTTAVTN
-941 YNPDQIGLTLVQ
+941 YDPNQIGLTLIE
-953 NPVRNRVEMRLN
+953 NPVRNKVEFKLN
-965 PAAGKLKFDVLSIA
+965 PAAGKLKFDILSIA
-979 GQSIVN
+979 GQSIFN
-985 GQQMNTK
+985 GPLMNTTTGIK
-992 AGTQSHAIDMAN
+992 SHAIEMLN
-1004 ASDGIYLLRV
+1004 AADGIYLLRI

>member
-1 MEVVRAFKILL
+1 MRFF
-12 YSQKSPSM
+12 PSSFS
-20 QYRTAVQSLLFVFSF
+20 VLFATVIFF
-35 ICCLHTGA
+35 VNALHA
-43 QVALTATPY
+43 QVSLTATPY
-52 TQNFNTLAKTGT
+52 TQNFNTLAKTAT
-64 ASTLPSGWLLLETG
+64 ASTLPTGWLLLETG

-88 TGSSNSGDTYSFG
+88 TGSSTSGDTYSFG
-101 IDAADD
+101 LDAADD

-113 QSGSLVSSFGVA
+113 QSGSLIPSIGVA
-125 FTNTTGGAITSLK
+125 FTNTTGGAVTSLK
-138 IAYLGEQW
+138 IAYVGEQW

-166 SLATGTWVN
+166 SLATGTWIN
-175 ADQLDFTGPITTGTV
+175 ADQLDFTGPITTGTA
-190 GALDGTVAANATAIN
+190 GALDGTLAANATAIN

-215 GVTFY
+215 GATFY

-239 FSIEAISAGSD
+239 FSIEAISAGAD
-250 NTPPALASVNPA
+250 NTAPTLSSLSPA

-287 LLALKKF
+287 IITLKKF
-294 ADNTTV
+294 TDNSLVSSFDV
-300 STFDVATAAAS
+300 STTAVAVSGAA
-311 VAGSTASIAVSGL
+311 ASIAVTGL
-324 TLSTK
+324 NLSTK
-329 YYVEVPNGAFTD
+329 YYIEVANTAFAD
-341 IAGNKFAGFTGNS
+341 VAGNKFAGFSGNA
-354 TWSFTTSVAPE
+354 TWSFTTSTAPE
-365 FSFNFNNCSGG
+365 FSFDFNNCAGG

-382 QTSLKGDSIW
+382 QISVKGDSTW
-392 ACSIFGNGATN
+392 ACSIFGNANTN

-413 TGAADNEDWLISP
+413 TGAVDNEDWLISP

-433 QFPVLSFFERTK
+433 QFPVMSFYERTK
-445 FAGPQIQVLV
+445 YAGPQLQVLV
-455 ASNQSSRPVA
+455 ASNQSSRPAA
-465 GAAAWTPLDA
+465 GAAAWTPVDA
-475 ILPLPNSDKWTA
+475 MLPLPNSDKWTR

-494 PFKSG
+494 TFKSG

-506 YISSPSLGAA
+506 YTSSTSLGAA

-521 DVQIKNRTSAPVA
+521 DVQIKNRTTAPVA
-534 KVVLETPTLAQFD
+534 KVFLEAPTLSQFD
-547 NSVSGTATASKPIRF
+547 NSVSGTPTVSKSIRF
-562 QVMNAASDLMVT
+562 QVMNASADLSIT
-574 APTLFQVSKD
+574 APALFQISRD
-584 NIAFSNS
+584 NLSFSS
-591 ISFTVAQLAGGS
+591 SLTFTAAQLAGGT
-603 KTIHVRYMPTT
+603 KTIHVRYVPVADKTT
-614 DKSVA
+614 AVGKI
-619 TGRIAFSALGST
+619 GFSAAGST
-631 TAFFEVSGNTYA
+631 AVNYDVAGNTYSR
-643 KNATLDV
+643 NATLDV

-671 QAQANIKRVMD
+671 LAQANIKRVMD

-702 LVESSAGYG
+702 LIESSAGYG
-711 FIVSDYCSNAPNTSS
+711 FIVSDYCSNAANTSS
-726 GSYAPGQKLAFAYRK
+726 GSYAPGQKIAFAYRK
-741 SMVTNVVARGLLK
+741 SVITNATARGLLK

-813 TLDASFNAANVII
+813 TLDA
-826 LGDYNDDLDSTI
+826 TI
-838 SEGVNPALSSFDDI
+838 SEGVNPALSSYDDI

-861 YKSVSMILSNTGH
+861 YKAISMILSNTGH
-874 NSLIGYSDFID
+874 NSMIGYNDFID

-900 SVRLV
+900 SVRLI
-905 REVNDWITNYATTT
+905 REVNDWIANYATTT
-919 ADHMPV
+919 ADHIPV
-925 VSRYLLP
+925 LSRYLLP
-932 SSGTTSVTN
+932 SSGTTAVNTYEPSR
-941 YNPDQIGLTLVQ
+941 IGLTLIQ
-953 NPVRNRVEMRLN
+953 NPVKNRLELKLN
-965 PAAGKLKFDVLSIA
+965 PEAGKLKFDIISIS
-979 GQSIVN
+979 GHTIYN
-985 GQQMNTK
+985 GVQFNTNN
-992 AGTQSHAIDMAN
+992 GTKSHAVELGN
-1004 ASDGIYLLRV
+1004 AADGIYLLRV

-1021 FKKFVKQH
+1021 FKKFLKQH

>member
-1 MEVVRAFKILL
+1 MR
-12 YSQKSPSM
+12 
-20 QYRTAVQSLLFVFSF
+20 YRTILQPFLFAFSL
-35 ICCLHTGA
+35 ICCLPAGA
-43 QVALTATPY
+43 QVSLTTTPY
-52 TQNFNTLAKTGT
+52 AQNFNTLAKAG
-64 ASTLPSGWLLLETG
+64 ASSALPSGWLLLETG
-78 TNANATYTAG
+78 TNANANYTAG

-101 IDAADD
+101 IDASADD
-107 RALGTV
+107 RALGAV
-113 QSGSLVSSFGVA
+113 QSGSLISSFGIA

-138 IAYLGEQW
+138 IAYVGEQW
-146 RLGAT
+146 RLGT
-151 ARADRLD
+151 ASRADRID

-166 SLATGTWVN
+166 SLATGTWTNV
-175 ADQLDFTGPITTGTV
+175 DQLDFTGPVTTGTV
-190 GALDGTVAANATAIN
+190 GALDGTNAANATAIN
-205 FTITGLNIGN
+205 YTISGLNIGN
-215 GVTFY
+215 GATFY

-226 NATGADDGLGIDD
+226 NATGSDDGLGIDD

-250 NTPPALASVNPA
+250 NTAPTLSSVNPA

-278 SEPIAKGTG
+278 SEPIAKGAG
-287 LLALKKF
+287 LVSLKKF
-294 ADNTTV
+294 TDNSTV
-300 STFDVATAAAS
+300 FTFDVATSAVS
-311 VAGSTASIAVSGL
+311 VAGAAASIAVTGL
-324 TLSTK
+324 SLSTK
-329 YYVEVPNGAFTD
+329 YYVEVPNGAFAD
-341 IAGNKFAGFTGNS
+341 VAGNKFAGFSGSS

-365 FSFNFNNCSGG
+365 FSFDFNNCAGG

-382 QTSLKGDSIW
+382 QTSVKGDSVW
-392 ACSIFGNGATN
+392 ACSIFGNTATN

-413 TGAADNEDWLISP
+413 TGAVDNEDWLISP

-433 QFPVLSFFERTK
+433 QFPVLSFYERTK
-445 FAGPQIQVLV
+445 YAGPQIQLLV
-455 ASNQSSRPVA
+455 ATNQSSRPTA
-465 GAAAWTPLDA
+465 GAAAWTPIDA
-475 ILPLPNSDKWTA
+475 MLPLPNSDKWTA

-494 PFKSG
+494 SFKSG

-506 YISSPSLGAA
+506 YTSSPSLGAA

-534 KVVLETPTLAQFD
+534 KVFLEAPTLAQFD
-547 NSVSGTATASKPIRF
+547 NSSSGTATASKPVRF
-562 QVMNAASDLMVT
+562 QVMNASSDLLVS
-574 APTLFQVSKD
+574 APSLFQVSKD
-584 NIAFSNS
+584 NIAFSNTLT
-591 ISFTVAQLAGGS
+591 FTASQLTGGS

-619 TGRIAFSALGST
+619 VGRIAFSATGST
-631 TAFFEVSGNTYA
+631 TAYCDVSGNTYA
-643 KNATLDV
+643 KSATLDV

-671 QAQANIKRVMD
+671 LAQANIKRVMD

-693 VVDINRFKT
+693 VVDVNRFKT
-702 LVESSAGYG
+702 LIESSSGYG
-711 FIVSDYCSNAPNTSS
+711 YIVSDYCSNAANTSS
-726 GSYAPGQKLAFAYRK
+726 GSYATGQKIAFAYRK
-741 SMVTNVVARGLLK
+741 SMITNATARGLMK

-799 DHLRRK
+799 DHVRRK

-838 SEGVNPALSSFDDI
+838 SEGVNPALTSYDDI

-900 SVRLV
+900 SVRLI
-905 REVNDWITNYATTT
+905 REVNDWIANYATTT

-925 VSRYLLP
+925 MSRYLLP
-932 SSGTTSVTN
+932 SSGTTAVTN
-941 YNPDQIGLTLVQ
+941 YDPNQIGLTLIQ
-953 NPVRNRVEMRLN
+953 NPVRNKVELKLN
-965 PAAGKLKFDVLSIA
+965 PAAGNLKFDVLSIS
-979 GQSIVN
+979 GQSIFN
-985 GQQMNTK
+985 GPQMKTP
-992 AGTQSHAIDMAN
+992 AGTKSHAIEMAN
-1004 ASDGIYLLRV
+1004 AADGIYLLRV

>member
-1 MEVVRAFKILL
+1 MR
-12 YSQKSPSM
+12 
-20 QYRTAVQSLLFVFSF
+20 YRTVVQPFFFAFSL
-35 ICCLHTGA
+35 ICFLHAGA
-43 QVALTATPY
+43 QVSLTATPY
-52 TQNFNTLAKTGT
+52 TQNFNALAKAGVSS
-64 ASTLPSGWLLLETG
+64 ALPSGWLLLETG
-78 TNANATYTAG
+78 TNANVNYTAG

-101 IDAADD
+101 IDATED
-107 RALGTV
+107 RALGAV

-138 IAYLGEQW
+138 IAYVGEQW
-146 RLGAT
+146 RLGT
-151 ARADRLD
+151 ASRADRID

-166 SLATGTWVN
+166 GLANGTWKDV
-175 ADQLDFTGPITTGTV
+175 DQLDFTGPVTTGTV
-190 GALDGTVAANATAIN
+190 GALDGTIAANATAVN
-205 FTITGLNIGN
+205 YTITGLNIGN
-215 GVTFY
+215 GATFY

-226 NATGADDGLGIDD
+226 NATGSDDGLGIDD
-239 FSIEAISAGSD
+239 FSIEAVSAGSD
-250 NTPPALASVNPA
+250 NTAPTLSSVNPA

-278 SEPIAKGTG
+278 SEPIVKGTG
-287 LLALKKF
+287 LVSLKKF
-294 ADNTTV
+294 TDNSTV
-300 STFDVATAAAS
+300 FTFDVATAAVS
-311 VAGSTASIAVSGL
+311 VAGSSANIAVTGL
-324 TLSTK
+324 SLSTK
-329 YYVEVPNGAFTD
+329 YYVEVPNGTFAD
-341 IAGNKFAGFTGNS
+341 VAGNKFAGFTGSS

-365 FSFNFNNCSGG
+365 FSFDFNNCAGG
-376 LPSGWS
+376 LPSGWT
-382 QTSLKGDSIW
+382 QTSVKGDSVW
-392 ACSIFGNGATN
+392 ACSIFGNAATN

-413 TGAADNEDWLISP
+413 TGAVDNEDWLISP

-433 QFPVLSFFERTK
+433 QFPVLSFYERTK
-445 FAGPQIQVLV
+445 YAGPQIQVLV
-455 ASNQSSRPVA
+455 ATNQSSRPAA
-465 GAAAWTPLDA
+465 GAAAWTAIDA
-475 ILPLPNSDKWTA
+475 LLPLPNSDKWTA

-494 PFKSG
+494 SFKSG
-499 STYIAFK
+499 TTYIAFK
-506 YISSPSLGAA
+506 YTSSPSLGAA

-521 DVQIKNRTSAPVA
+521 DVLIKNRTSAPVA
-534 KVVLETPTLAQFD
+534 KVFIEAPSLAQFD
-547 NSVSGTATASKPIRF
+547 NSSSGTASSSKSIRF
-562 QVMNAASDLMVT
+562 QVMNASSDLMVT
-574 APTLFQVSKD
+574 APSLFQVSKD
-584 NIAFSNS
+584 NIAFSNTLT
-591 ISFTVAQLAGGS
+591 FTAAQLTGGL

-619 TGRIAFSALGST
+619 VGRIAFSAMGST
-631 TAFFEVSGNTYA
+631 TAYYDVSGNTYA

-671 QAQANIKRVMD
+671 LAQANIKRVMD

-702 LVESSAGYG
+702 LIESSAGYG
-711 FIVSDYCSNAPNTSS
+711 YIVSDYCSNAANTSS
-726 GSYAPGQKLAFAYRK
+726 GSYAPGQKIAFAYRK
-741 SMVTNVVARGLLK
+741 SMITNVTARGLLK

-838 SEGVNPALSSFDDI
+838 SEGVNPALTSYDDI

-900 SVRLV
+900 SVRLI

-932 SSGTTSVTN
+932 SSGTTAVAN

-953 NPVRNRVEMRLN
+953 NPVRNKVNFKLN
-965 PAAGKLKFDVLSIA
+965 PASGNLKFDVLSIS
-979 GQSIVN
+979 GQSIFN
-985 GQQMNTK
+985 GPQMKTT
-992 AGTQSHAIDMAN
+992 AGTKSHAIEMVN
-1004 ASDGIYLLRV
+1004 AADGIYLLRII
-1014 TNNEKTY
+1014 NNEKIY

>member
-1 MEVVRAFKILL
+1 MRFHLTSFSVLFALAMVSGI
-12 YSQKSPSM
+12 
-20 QYRTAVQSLLFVFSF
+20 SL
-35 ICCLHTGA
+35 HA
-43 QVALTATPY
+43 QISLTTTPY
-52 TQNFNTLAKTGT
+52 TQNFNTLAKSGS

-101 IDAADD
+101 VDAADD
-107 RALGTV
+107 RAFGTV
-113 QSGSLVSSFGVA
+113 QSGSLISTIGVA
-125 FTNTTGGAITSLK
+125 FTNTTGGPVTSLK
-138 IAYLGEQW
+138 ISYVGEQW

-166 SLATGTWVN
+166 NLATGTWKD

-190 GALDGTVAANATAIN
+190 GSLDGSLAANATAIN

-215 GVTFY
+215 GASFY

-239 FSIEAISAGSD
+239 FSIEAISAGTD
-250 NTPPALASVNPA
+250 NTAPTLSSLSPT
-262 NNATGINT
+262 NNATGVNA

-287 LLALKKF
+287 LVVLKKF
-294 ADNTTV
+294 ADNSLVSSFDV
-300 STFDVATAAAS
+300 STAAVAVSGA
-311 VAGSTASIAVSGL
+311 VASIAVTGL
-324 TLSTK
+324 SLSTK
-329 YYVEVPNGAFTD
+329 YYVEVPNTAFTD
-341 IAGNKFAGFTGNS
+341 VAGNKFAGFSGAA
-354 TWSFTTSVAPE
+354 TWGFTTSVAPE
-365 FSFNFNNCSGG
+365 YSFDFNACSGG

-382 QTSLKGDSIW
+382 QNSVKGDSIW
-392 ACSIFGNGATN
+392 ACSIFGNANTN
-403 GVQVNGFVSG
+403 GVQMNGFVSG

-433 QFPVLSFFERTK
+433 QFPILSFSERTK
-445 FAGPQIQVLV
+445 YAGPQIQVMV
-455 ASNQSSRPVA
+455 ASNQATRPVP
-465 GAAAWTPLDA
+465 GAAAWTIVDA
-475 ILPLPNSDKWTA
+475 MLPLPNSDKWTT
-487 VEDINLA
+487 VSDINLSA
-494 PFKSG
+494 FKSG

-506 YISSPSLGAA
+506 YLSSPSLGAA
-516 RVSLD
+516 RVTLD
-521 DVQIKNRTSAPVA
+521 DILITNKAAAPVA
-534 KVVLETPTLAQFD
+534 KVFLEAPTLSQFD
-547 NSVSGTATASKPIRF
+547 NSVSGTPTVSKSIRF
-562 QVMNAASDLMVT
+562 QVMNASADLTIT
-574 APTLFQVSKD
+574 APSLFQISKD
-584 NIAFSNS
+584 NL
-591 ISFTVAQLAGGS
+591 SFASSLTFTAAQLAGGT
-603 KTIHVRYMPTT
+603 KTIHVRYVPVADKTT
-614 DKSVA
+614 AVGK
-619 TGRIAFSALGST
+619 IAFSAAGA
-631 TAFFEVSGNTYA
+631 TAVNYDVSGNTYSR
-643 KNATLDV
+643 NATLDV

-702 LVESSAGYG
+702 LIESSAGYG
-711 FIVSDYCSNAPNTSS
+711 FVVSDYCSNAANTSS
-726 GSYAPGQKLAFAYRK
+726 GSYAPGQKIAFAYRK
-741 SMVTNVVARGLLK
+741 SIITNATARGLLK

-788 LVHGKSGSTAS
+788 LVHGKSGSTAA

-813 TLDASFNAANVII
+813 TLDASFNAANIII

-838 SEGVNPALSSFDDI
+838 SEGINPALTSYDDI

-861 YKSVSMILSNTGH
+861 YKAVSMILSNTGH
-874 NSLIGYSDFID
+874 NSMIGYSDFID

-900 SVRLV
+900 SVRLI

-925 VSRYLLP
+925 LSRYLLP
-932 SSGTTSVTN
+932 SSGTTAVTS
-941 YNPDQIGLTLVQ
+941 YNPDRIGLTLIQ
-953 NPVRNRVEMRLN
+953 NPVKNRVEVKLN
-965 PAAGKLKFDVLSIA
+965 PEAGKLKFDIISLSGHA
-979 GQSIVN
+979 MYN
-985 GQQMNTK
+985 GVQFNTNT
-992 AGTQSHAIDMAN
+992 GTKSHAVELGNYA
-1004 ASDGIYLLRV
+1004 DGIYLLRV

-1021 FKKFVKQH
+1021 FKKFLKSH

>member
-1 MEVVRAFKILL
+1 MQMVRIFKIPL

-20 QYRTAVQSLLFVFSF
+20 RIQFALLSFFFVSSLLFCFSAN
-35 ICCLHTGA
+35 A

-52 TQNFNTLAKTGT
+52 TQNFNTLVKTGT
-64 ASTLPSGWLLLETG
+64 ASTLPAGWLLLETG

-125 FTNTTGGAITSLK
+125 FTNITGGAITSLK
-138 IAYLGEQW
+138 IAYLGEHW

-151 ARADRLD
+151 ARPDRLD

-190 GALDGTVAANATAIN
+190 GALDGTVGANATAIN
-205 FTITGLNIGN
+205 FTITSLNIGN
-215 GVTFY
+215 GATFY

-239 FSIEAISAGSD
+239 FSIEAISSGAD
-250 NTPPALASVNPA
+250 NTAPTLSSLSPA
-262 NNATGINT
+262 NNTTGINT

-278 SEPIAKGTG
+278 SETIAKGTG
-287 LLALKKF
+287 LVSLKKF
-294 ADNTTV
+294 TDNSTV
-300 STFDVATAAAS
+300 SSFDVSTAAVS
-311 VAGSTASIAVSGL
+311 VAGSTATIAVSGL

-329 YYVEVPNGAFTD
+329 YYIEVPNTAFAD
-341 IAGNKFAGFTGNS
+341 VAGNKFAGFSGNA

-365 FSFNFNNCSGG
+365 FSFDFNNCAGG

-382 QTSLKGDSIW
+382 QISVKGDSVW
-392 ACSIFGNGATN
+392 ACSIFGNANTN

-413 TGAADNEDWLISP
+413 TGASDNEDWLISP

-433 QFPVLSFFERTK
+433 QFPILSFSERTK
-445 FAGPQIQVLV
+445 FSGPQIQLLV
-455 ASNQSSRPVA
+455 ASNQASRPA
-465 GAAAWTPLDA
+465 PGAAAWTIVDA
-475 ILPLPNSDKWTA
+475 MLPLPNSDKWTA
-487 VEDINLA
+487 VNDINLA
-494 PFKSG
+494 TFKSG
-499 STYIAFK
+499 SSYIAFK
-506 YISSPSLGAA
+506 YISSPALGAA

-534 KVVLETPTLAQFD
+534 KVFLETPTLSQFD
-547 NSVSGTATASKPIRF
+547 NSVAGTPTVSKSIRF
-562 QVMNAASDLMVT
+562 QVMNASADLSIT
-574 APTLFQVSKD
+574 APTLFQISRD
-584 NIAFSNS
+584 NLSFSS
-591 ISFTVAQLAGGS
+591 SLIFTAAQLAGGT
-603 KTIHVRYMPTT
+603 KTIHVRYVPVSDKTT
-614 DKSVA
+614 AVGKI
-619 TGRIAFSALGST
+619 GFSAAGSS
-631 TAFFEVSGNTYA
+631 AAYYDVAGNTYSR
-643 KNATLDV
+643 NTTLDV

-671 QAQANIKRVMD
+671 LAQANIKRVMD

-702 LVESSAGYG
+702 LIESTAGYG
-711 FIVSDYCSNAPNTSS
+711 FIVSDYCSNAANTSS
-726 GSYAPGQKLAFAYRK
+726 GSYASGQKIAFAYRK
-741 SMVTNVVARGLLK
+741 SIITNATARGLLK
-754 SSTAANSNWAS
+754 TSTAANSNWAS

-813 TLDASFNAANVII
+813 TLDASFNAASVII

-838 SEGVNPALSSFDDI
+838 SEGVNPALSSYDDI

-861 YKSVSMILSNTGH
+861 YKAISMILSNTGH
-874 NSLIGYSDFID
+874 NSMIGYNDFID

-900 SVRLV
+900 SVRLI
-905 REVNDWITNYATTT
+905 REVNDWIANYATTT
-919 ADHMPV
+919 ADHIPV
-925 VSRYLLP
+925 LSRYLLP
-932 SSGTTSVTN
+932 SSGTTAVNSFDPN
-941 YNPDQIGLTLVQ
+941 QIGLTLIQ
-953 NPVRNRVEMRLN
+953 NPVKNRVELKLN
-965 PAAGKLKFDVLSIA
+965 PEAGKLKFDIISISGHA
-979 GQSIVN
+979 IYN
-985 GQQMNTK
+985 GVQFNTNT
-992 AGTQSHAIDMAN
+992 GTKSHAVELGN
-1004 ASDGIYLLRV
+1004 AADGIYLLRV

-1021 FKKFVKQH
+1021 IKKFLKQH